1 MRHRGRTLLRALLAV
16 FAALIAFDVTP
27 ALAAEP
33 PATSKTVKSNGDG
46 TYTLSLSVTGKSQ
59 ASSSSSKADV
69 IVVLDTSGSMSERA
83 DDSRQSRLSVAK
95 SAVNSLAEQLLSNNT
110 TENPDSVRL
119 SLVTF
124 ADYATTRVTGTTSL
138 SSFQRQV
145 NRLTA
150 TGGTNWEDALATA
163 NAIQT
168 RDGVE
173 AYVIFVSD
181 GNPTFRNT
189 RGTKIWWQ
197 NRDEFEA
204 HSSDGHRYYGTGN
217 SDAYGLNY
225 DYAEV
230 QAVAIAGEG
239 KSFFAIG
246 AFGTV
251 SNMQD
256 LAAATGQTGNYYNA
270 ADSAAL
276 NAAFD
281 NIINTITNNLTYS
294 NVKVTDGITALTA
307 TSLGGGSADAF
318 AYTKTKNGVTSDWLD
333 APEATYDETN
343 KNVTWDLSSLGSLEH
358 GVTYTVSFKVWPSQE
373 AITEVAR
380 LQNAGTTTGLP
391 TYIVYDS
398 TAGTYG
404 IKTNTAANVSY
415 NQTSTT
421 TTNVLPTDAVPQA
434 DGTWTSPS
442 TGLTYT
448 QESSGLYVAT
458 KSDTGSV
465 ALADPDPMTVD
476 TPTITVSK
484 EWVDS
489 LDNAVNRPTG
499 DVSLGVLLDRKQFT
513 TVTLNSDNN
522 YRAQVHVPYGIE
534 VNGEVLTAGREVTFS
549 EPAIDSRY
557 ELSYEPFTPMMVDG
571 VPNYADDGSTT
582 VTATNTLKSQLEIA
596 KVVTSDGGVYPT
608 DASFDFDV
616 TVTTPDSSDV
626 SYAIGDTT
634 GTLTSGQTTT
644 LSLAAGQSILLENL
658 PVGTTYKVDEKSSP
672 AGWTFSSVA
681 TGGAGTI
688 SGDAVSGSVDQ
699 GNTKYSVTYTNKF
712 TPVESSP
719 TGDGD
724 ITINKTL
731 SPTEL
736 TAEQFSF
743 TLTALGDAPAPAST
757 TATNAADGSVSFGNI
772 TFSKVGTY
780 EYTLAETNAGADG
793 YTYDSATYTLVAT
806 VTANADTNALEVAWS
821 VKDST
826 SKAITFSNTYAA
838 TGTATISA
846 TKTLS
851 GRDMNANEFAFN
863 ITNAK
868 GNVVA
873 TAQNPAAGDGQA
885 ATLDFGTLNY
895 SIDQVKQDVE
905 SGVAQIGSAA
915 NTYVYRYTV
924 SEDTA
929 HLPTKVTPVQ
939 NAFEVTV
946 VVTDSG
952 DGTLRTQVKYPGDAT
967 SLAFQNVYDADDAR
981 LVISGSKML
990 ETNGFSGPGDI
1001 KDKFTFELKDASGK
1015 VIDTATNDA
1024 SGSVTFDE
1032 ITYTAPGE
1040 YTYTITESGTVDGVT
1055 NDTATK
1061 TVKVK
1066 VTDEGGYLVAETVDE
1081 NDNPVEGANFT
1092 FTNSYSATSTTAAIE
1107 VAKNLSV
1114 PSGLTGPGDIAGK
1127 YTFTLAAETA
1137 DAPMPESTTVTSVD
1151 GNGTPASFD
1160 DITFTKPGI
1169 YNYRIT
1175 ESGSVDGV
1183 TNDAEAATGKLVM
1196 VTVVDNGNGTM
1207 TATTS
1212 GTTIFTNTYGATPAT
1227 LGGDAA
1233 HRVTKKVEGH
1243 DASTGFT
1250 FVLAQSSTDANQ
1262 ASIAAGGSSVTTGA
1276 LADGAEQTLKFG
1288 DVTFSAPGTYNF
1300 TITEQGESGQG
1311 WTYDTT
1317 PRNVAVTVVDNGN
1330 GQLEVSSV
1338 TGNDPVVTNS
1348 YHADS
1353 VTLTVDTAIQVTK
1366 TVTGHD
1372 SSEAFEF
1379 TLTPDFD
1386 LTDSGVTVANN
1397 KATTSGTIADGG
1409 SQTVSFGDITF
1420 TKAGTY
1426 RFHANETQGTA
1437 SGWTYSTAQPDI
1449 VVVVTDNGEGQL
1461 VAAYGDN
1468 SNNPTFENTYA
1479 ASGTATVSATKTLTG
1494 RAMNA
1499 NEFTFNIRDANDNVV
1514 ATAKNPAANDGEA
1527 APLNFRALE
1536 YNSDQLAADVE
1547 NGLATANNDGTYTYR
1562 YTAAEDTAAL
1572 PGGVKAGAKS
1582 FTFTVTVSDNGDGTL
1597 AAIVNYPD
1605 GATELAFTNSYEAST
1620 TTATTLSATKILTGR
1635 DMTEGEFSFTVANI
1649 KGKLVATATNAA
1661 ATDGTA
1667 ASLAFTYGDGSA
1679 SGLTYTLDQV
1689 ESDIKA
1695 GIAEDGPA
1703 DPDKPGRTAIYR
1715 YNVYENTA
1723 NLPAG
1728 VSAVK
1733 DTFSINV
1740 LVVDNGDGT
1749 LSATVN
1755 YPGDGL
1761 AFENSYDATD
1771 AELYINGAKRLMVG
1785 DELAGPGYITGKYQF
1800 TITGGDGA
1808 PMPGET
1814 TVANQ
1819 AGGTVEFG
1827 PISYDKAGT
1836 YTYTITESGHV
1847 NGVTNDADATK
1858 TVTVKVTDEGGH
1870 LVAQKVDS
1878 DGVAVQGPDF
1888 IFTNTYGV
1896 EDKTLSG
1903 DDALRATKVLEGRD
1917 LKADEFT
1924 FSLKSGEADAPMPA
1938 SATTTNDADGNVVF
1952 GDINFKQAN
1961 VGKTYHYYIS
1971 EVAGDEAGVTYDT
1984 AVHEVTVEV
1993 VDNGDGT
2000 MSFNVTGNNPT
2011 FTNTYTTNEVTVDL
2025 TASKVLSGATLQDG
2039 QFEFEANVDGI
2050 SVDKHNDANGNVSFG
2065 SVTYTV
2071 DVLAGQPVQSD
2082 GSRAKP
2088 FSYTVKELVPSDAV
2102 NGVKDGVTYDQSEWT
2117 ITVTVKDD
2125 GQGNL
2130 TATKSAT
2137 KTNSDDTTVTKD
2149 EPVFNNT
2156 YTAKPVTLTGDTALT
2171 VTKRVTGFNSSE
2183 AYSFNLAL
2191 ASGDSAGVSYADSAM
2206 TSASIADGATETVS
2220 FGDVTFSKAGTYTFN
2235 VTEVQGSKDGW
2246 TYDKSTHTIAVNV
2259 VDNGKGQ
2266 LVATVTGN
2274 NPTFENSYEA
2284 AESDG
2289 VTITATKV
2297 LTGSPLMAGE
2307 FSFQLIDADG
2317 KVVRETTNAA
2327 DGSITFDPIT
2337 YTKPGTYTYNLKEVA
2352 GTNAGMAYD
2361 STVHTVTVVAT
2372 DDGTGQIHASVTSLA
2387 PTFNNSYKSG
2397 VDDPVML
2404 TAEKVLE
2411 GRRLEAGQ
2419 FSFHLFDENNQPVGE
2434 QVTND
2439 VSGSIQ
2445 FPALRYS
2452 QDDFNGI
2459 EPDETTGA
2467 RTKTVTY
2474 TAREVAG
2481 SAAGYTYSQNVAT
2494 YTLELVDSHDG
2505 KITATLKEAVNTT
2518 FTNNYEAQPVT
2529 AKSFSATKALEGRGL
2544 AEGEFEF
2551 QLTAAEGTPMPQ
2563 ATTATNAAD
2572 GTVAFSPITYHLGDL
2587 AGETSKTFTYT
2598 ISEVANGKAG
2608 VTYDQTKHTAS
2619 VTVTDNG
2626 DGTLSVSDP
2635 VYDDGSAT
2643 APTFTNTYKAAAVT
2657 TALPTVTKIVSGDKP
2672 DAYPTFTFALE
2683 ALNGSILPDSAG
2695 ENGVTTGI
2703 INGDGAVSLGSV
2715 TFDQAGTYSYKA
2727 YEVAGNAEGWTYD
2740 NTVYNVTYTVTD
2752 DGAGVLGTSTSISTS
2767 DGTAADAV
2775 TFENVYTAPAPEPEP
2790 EPEPTP
2796 APEPEPE
2803 PAKDPEPAKEEPK
2816 KPAIPNTGDA
2826 TQTALPVG
2834 LAVAAAAVLAAAV
2847 MVRRRG
2853 RRSK

>member
-16 FAALIAFDVTP
+16 FAALIAFGVTP

-168 RDGVE
+168 RDGAE

-251 SNMQD
+251 SNMQG
-256 LAAATGQTGNYYNA
+256 LAAASGQSGNYF
-270 ADSAAL
+270 SASNGTAL
-276 NAAFD
+276 NAAFN

-489 LDNAVNRPTG
+489 LDNAAVRPSG
-499 DVSLGVLLDRKQFT
+499 DISLGVLLDGKAFT
-513 TVTLNSDNN
+513 TVTLNADNG
-522 YRAQVHVPYGIE
+522 YKTQVHVPYGIE

-658 PVGTTYKVDEKSSP
+658 PVGTTYKVDEKTSP

-939 NAFEVTV
+939 NTFEVTV

-967 SLAFQNVYDADDAR
+967 SLAFQNVYDAD
-981 LVISGSKML
+981 
-990 ETNGFSGPGDI
+990 
-1001 KDKFTFELKDASGK
+1001 
-1015 VIDTATNDA
+1015 
-1024 SGSVTFDE
+1024 
-1032 ITYTAPGE
+1032 
-1040 YTYTITESGTVDGVT
+1040 
-1055 NDTATK
+1055 
-1061 TVKVK
+1061 
-1066 VTDEGGYLVAETVDE
+1066 
-1081 NDNPVEGANFT
+1081 
-1092 FTNSYSATSTTAAIE
+1092 
-1107 VAKNLSV
+1107 
-1114 PSGLTGPGDIAGK
+1114 
-1127 YTFTLAAETA
+1127 
-1137 DAPMPESTTVTSVD
+1137 
-1151 GNGTPASFD
+1151 
-1160 DITFTKPGI
+1160 
-1169 YNYRIT
+1169 
-1175 ESGSVDGV
+1175 
-1183 TNDAEAATGKLVM
+1183 
-1196 VTVVDNGNGTM
+1196 
-1207 TATTS
+1207 
-1212 GTTIFTNTYGATPAT
+1212 
-1227 LGGDAA
+1227 
-1233 HRVTKKVEGH
+1233 
-1243 DASTGFT
+1243 
-1250 FVLAQSSTDANQ
+1250 
-1262 ASIAAGGSSVTTGA
+1262 
-1276 LADGAEQTLKFG
+1276 
-1288 DVTFSAPGTYNF
+1288 
-1300 TITEQGESGQG
+1300 
-1311 WTYDTT
+1311 
-1317 PRNVAVTVVDNGN
+1317 
-1330 GQLEVSSV
+1330 
-1338 TGNDPVVTNS
+1338 
-1348 YHADS
+1348 
-1353 VTLTVDTAIQVTK
+1353 
-1366 TVTGHD
+1366 
-1372 SSEAFEF
+1372 
-1379 TLTPDFD
+1379 
-1386 LTDSGVTVANN
+1386 
-1397 KATTSGTIADGG
+1397 
-1409 SQTVSFGDITF
+1409 
-1420 TKAGTY
+1420 
-1426 RFHANETQGTA
+1426 
-1437 SGWTYSTAQPDI
+1437 
-1449 VVVVTDNGEGQL
+1449 
-1461 VAAYGDN
+1461 
-1468 SNNPTFENTYA
+1468 
-1479 ASGTATVSATKTLTG
+1479 
-1494 RAMNA
+1494 
-1499 NEFTFNIRDANDNVV
+1499 
-1514 ATAKNPAANDGEA
+1514 
-1527 APLNFRALE
+1527 
-1536 YNSDQLAADVE
+1536 
-1547 NGLATANNDGTYTYR
+1547 
-1562 YTAAEDTAAL
+1562 
-1572 PGGVKAGAKS
+1572 
-1582 FTFTVTVSDNGDGTL
+1582 
-1597 AAIVNYPD
+1597 
-1605 GATELAFTNSYEAST
+1605 
-1620 TTATTLSATKILTGR
+1620 
-1635 DMTEGEFSFTVANI
+1635 
-1649 KGKLVATATNAA
+1649 
-1661 ATDGTA
+1661 
-1667 ASLAFTYGDGSA
+1667 
-1679 SGLTYTLDQV
+1679 
-1689 ESDIKA
+1689 
-1695 GIAEDGPA
+1695 
-1703 DPDKPGRTAIYR
+1703 
-1715 YNVYENTA
+1715 
-1723 NLPAG
+1723 
-1728 VSAVK
+1728 
-1733 DTFSINV
+1733 
-1740 LVVDNGDGT
+1740 
-1749 LSATVN
+1749 
-1755 YPGDGL
+1755 
-1761 AFENSYDATD
+1761 D

-2683 ALNGSILPDSAG
+2683 ALNGSILPDSSG

>member
-1 MRHRGRTLLRALLAV
+1 M
-16 FAALIAFDVTP
+16 
-27 ALAAEP
+27 
-33 PATSKTVKSNGDG
+33 
-46 TYTLSLSVTGKSQ
+46 
-59 ASSSSSKADV
+59 
-69 IVVLDTSGSMSERA
+69 
-83 DDSRQSRLSVAK
+83 
-95 SAVNSLAEQLLSNNT
+95 
-110 TENPDSVRL
+110 
-119 SLVTF
+119 
-124 ADYATTRVTGTTSL
+124 
-138 SSFQRQV
+138 
-145 NRLTA
+145 
-150 TGGTNWEDALATA
+150 
-163 NAIQT
+163 
-168 RDGVE
+168 
-173 AYVIFVSD
+173 
-181 GNPTFRNT
+181 
-189 RGTKIWWQ
+189 
-197 NRDEFEA
+197 
-204 HSSDGHRYYGTGN
+204 
-217 SDAYGLNY
+217 
-225 DYAEV
+225 
-230 QAVAIAGEG
+230 
-239 KSFFAIG
+239 
-246 AFGTV
+246 
-251 SNMQD
+251 
-256 LAAATGQTGNYYNA
+256 
-270 ADSAAL
+270 
-276 NAAFD
+276 
-281 NIINTITNNLTYS
+281 
-294 NVKVTDGITALTA
+294 
-307 TSLGGGSADAF
+307 
-318 AYTKTKNGVTSDWLD
+318 TSDWLD

-489 LDNAVNRPTG
+489 LDNAAVRPSG
-499 DVSLGVLLDRKQFT
+499 DISLGVLLDGKAFT
-513 TVTLNSDNN
+513 TVTLNADNG
-522 YRAQVHVPYGIE
+522 YKTQVHVPYGIE

-939 NAFEVTV
+939 NTFEVTV

-1040 YTYTITESGTVDGVT
+1040 YTYTITESGTVD
-1055 NDTATK
+1055 
-1061 TVKVK
+1061 
-1066 VTDEGGYLVAETVDE
+1066 
-1081 NDNPVEGANFT
+1081 
-1092 FTNSYSATSTTAAIE
+1092 
-1107 VAKNLSV
+1107 
-1114 PSGLTGPGDIAGK
+1114 
-1127 YTFTLAAETA
+1127 
-1137 DAPMPESTTVTSVD
+1137 
-1151 GNGTPASFD
+1151 
-1160 DITFTKPGI
+1160 
-1169 YNYRIT
+1169 
-1175 ESGSVDGV
+1175 
-1183 TNDAEAATGKLVM
+1183 
-1196 VTVVDNGNGTM
+1196 
-1207 TATTS
+1207 
-1212 GTTIFTNTYGATPAT
+1212 
-1227 LGGDAA
+1227 
-1233 HRVTKKVEGH
+1233 
-1243 DASTGFT
+1243 
-1250 FVLAQSSTDANQ
+1250 
-1262 ASIAAGGSSVTTGA
+1262 
-1276 LADGAEQTLKFG
+1276 
-1288 DVTFSAPGTYNF
+1288 
-1300 TITEQGESGQG
+1300 
-1311 WTYDTT
+1311 
-1317 PRNVAVTVVDNGN
+1317 
-1330 GQLEVSSV
+1330 
-1338 TGNDPVVTNS
+1338 
-1348 YHADS
+1348 
-1353 VTLTVDTAIQVTK
+1353 
-1366 TVTGHD
+1366 
-1372 SSEAFEF
+1372 
-1379 TLTPDFD
+1379 
-1386 LTDSGVTVANN
+1386 
-1397 KATTSGTIADGG
+1397 
-1409 SQTVSFGDITF
+1409 
-1420 TKAGTY
+1420 
-1426 RFHANETQGTA
+1426 
-1437 SGWTYSTAQPDI
+1437 
-1449 VVVVTDNGEGQL
+1449 
-1461 VAAYGDN
+1461 
-1468 SNNPTFENTYA
+1468 
-1479 ASGTATVSATKTLTG
+1479 
-1494 RAMNA
+1494 
-1499 NEFTFNIRDANDNVV
+1499 
-1514 ATAKNPAANDGEA
+1514 
-1527 APLNFRALE
+1527 
-1536 YNSDQLAADVE
+1536 
-1547 NGLATANNDGTYTYR
+1547 
-1562 YTAAEDTAAL
+1562 
-1572 PGGVKAGAKS
+1572 
-1582 FTFTVTVSDNGDGTL
+1582 
-1597 AAIVNYPD
+1597 
-1605 GATELAFTNSYEAST
+1605 
-1620 TTATTLSATKILTGR
+1620 
-1635 DMTEGEFSFTVANI
+1635 
-1649 KGKLVATATNAA
+1649 
-1661 ATDGTA
+1661 
-1667 ASLAFTYGDGSA
+1667 
-1679 SGLTYTLDQV
+1679 
-1689 ESDIKA
+1689 
-1695 GIAEDGPA
+1695 
-1703 DPDKPGRTAIYR
+1703 
-1715 YNVYENTA
+1715 
-1723 NLPAG
+1723 
-1728 VSAVK
+1728 
-1733 DTFSINV
+1733 
-1740 LVVDNGDGT
+1740 
-1749 LSATVN
+1749 
-1755 YPGDGL
+1755 
-1761 AFENSYDATD
+1761 
-1771 AELYINGAKRLMVG
+1771 
-1785 DELAGPGYITGKYQF
+1785 
-1800 TITGGDGA
+1800 
-1808 PMPGET
+1808 
-1814 TVANQ
+1814 
-1819 AGGTVEFG
+1819 
-1827 PISYDKAGT
+1827 
-1836 YTYTITESGHV
+1836 
-1847 NGVTNDADATK
+1847 GVTNDADATK

>member
-1 MRHRGRTLLRALLAV
+1 M
-16 FAALIAFDVTP
+16 
-27 ALAAEP
+27 
-33 PATSKTVKSNGDG
+33 
-46 TYTLSLSVTGKSQ
+46 
-59 ASSSSSKADV
+59 
-69 IVVLDTSGSMSERA
+69 
-83 DDSRQSRLSVAK
+83 
-95 SAVNSLAEQLLSNNT
+95 
-110 TENPDSVRL
+110 
-119 SLVTF
+119 
-124 ADYATTRVTGTTSL
+124 
-138 SSFQRQV
+138 
-145 NRLTA
+145 
-150 TGGTNWEDALATA
+150 
-163 NAIQT
+163 
-168 RDGVE
+168 
-173 AYVIFVSD
+173 
-181 GNPTFRNT
+181 
-189 RGTKIWWQ
+189 
-197 NRDEFEA
+197 
-204 HSSDGHRYYGTGN
+204 
-217 SDAYGLNY
+217 
-225 DYAEV
+225 
-230 QAVAIAGEG
+230 
-239 KSFFAIG
+239 
-246 AFGTV
+246 
-251 SNMQD
+251 
-256 LAAATGQTGNYYNA
+256 
-270 ADSAAL
+270 
-276 NAAFD
+276 
-281 NIINTITNNLTYS
+281 
-294 NVKVTDGITALTA
+294 
-307 TSLGGGSADAF
+307 
-318 AYTKTKNGVTSDWLD
+318 TSDWLD

-489 LDNAVNRPTG
+489 LDNAAVRPSG
-499 DVSLGVLLDRKQFT
+499 DISLGVLLDGKAFT
-513 TVTLNSDNN
+513 TVTLNADNG
-522 YRAQVHVPYGIE
+522 YKTQVHVPYGIE

-658 PVGTTYKVDEKSSP
+658 PVGTTYKVDEKTSP

-939 NAFEVTV
+939 NTFEVTV

-1066 VTDEGGYLVAETVDE
+1066 VTDEGGYLVA
-1081 NDNPVEGANFT
+1081 
-1092 FTNSYSATSTTAAIE
+1092 
-1107 VAKNLSV
+1107 
-1114 PSGLTGPGDIAGK
+1114 
-1127 YTFTLAAETA
+1127 
-1137 DAPMPESTTVTSVD
+1137 
-1151 GNGTPASFD
+1151 
-1160 DITFTKPGI
+1160 
-1169 YNYRIT
+1169 
-1175 ESGSVDGV
+1175 
-1183 TNDAEAATGKLVM
+1183 
-1196 VTVVDNGNGTM
+1196 
-1207 TATTS
+1207 
-1212 GTTIFTNTYGATPAT
+1212 
-1227 LGGDAA
+1227 
-1233 HRVTKKVEGH
+1233 
-1243 DASTGFT
+1243 
-1250 FVLAQSSTDANQ
+1250 
-1262 ASIAAGGSSVTTGA
+1262 
-1276 LADGAEQTLKFG
+1276 
-1288 DVTFSAPGTYNF
+1288 
-1300 TITEQGESGQG
+1300 
-1311 WTYDTT
+1311 
-1317 PRNVAVTVVDNGN
+1317 
-1330 GQLEVSSV
+1330 
-1338 TGNDPVVTNS
+1338 
-1348 YHADS
+1348 
-1353 VTLTVDTAIQVTK
+1353 
-1366 TVTGHD
+1366 
-1372 SSEAFEF
+1372 
-1379 TLTPDFD
+1379 
-1386 LTDSGVTVANN
+1386 
-1397 KATTSGTIADGG
+1397 
-1409 SQTVSFGDITF
+1409 
-1420 TKAGTY
+1420 
-1426 RFHANETQGTA
+1426 
-1437 SGWTYSTAQPDI
+1437 
-1449 VVVVTDNGEGQL
+1449 
-1461 VAAYGDN
+1461 
-1468 SNNPTFENTYA
+1468 
-1479 ASGTATVSATKTLTG
+1479 
-1494 RAMNA
+1494 
-1499 NEFTFNIRDANDNVV
+1499 
-1514 ATAKNPAANDGEA
+1514 
-1527 APLNFRALE
+1527 
-1536 YNSDQLAADVE
+1536 
-1547 NGLATANNDGTYTYR
+1547 
-1562 YTAAEDTAAL
+1562 
-1572 PGGVKAGAKS
+1572 
-1582 FTFTVTVSDNGDGTL
+1582 
-1597 AAIVNYPD
+1597 
-1605 GATELAFTNSYEAST
+1605 
-1620 TTATTLSATKILTGR
+1620 
-1635 DMTEGEFSFTVANI
+1635 
-1649 KGKLVATATNAA
+1649 
-1661 ATDGTA
+1661 
-1667 ASLAFTYGDGSA
+1667 
-1679 SGLTYTLDQV
+1679 
-1689 ESDIKA
+1689 
-1695 GIAEDGPA
+1695 
-1703 DPDKPGRTAIYR
+1703 
-1715 YNVYENTA
+1715 
-1723 NLPAG
+1723 
-1728 VSAVK
+1728 
-1733 DTFSINV
+1733 
-1740 LVVDNGDGT
+1740 
-1749 LSATVN
+1749 
-1755 YPGDGL
+1755 
-1761 AFENSYDATD
+1761 
-1771 AELYINGAKRLMVG
+1771 
-1785 DELAGPGYITGKYQF
+1785 
-1800 TITGGDGA
+1800 
-1808 PMPGET
+1808 
-1814 TVANQ
+1814 
-1819 AGGTVEFG
+1819 
-1827 PISYDKAGT
+1827 
-1836 YTYTITESGHV
+1836 
-1847 NGVTNDADATK
+1847 
-1858 TVTVKVTDEGGH
+1858 
-1870 LVAQKVDS
+1870 QKVDS

-1993 VDNGDGT
+1993 VDNGNGT

>member
-16 FAALIAFDVTP
+16 FAALIAFGVTP

-33 PATSKTVKSNGDG
+33 PATSKIVTSNGDG

-95 SAVNSLAEQLLSNNT
+95 SAVKSLADELLSNNT

-124 ADYATTRVTGTTSL
+124 ANYATTSITSTSSL
-138 SSFQRQV
+138 SAFQNQV
-145 NRLTA
+145 NRLSA

-168 RDGVE
+168 RDGAEV
-173 AYVIFVSD
+173 YVIFVSD
-181 GNPTFRNT
+181 GDPTFRNT
-189 RGTKIWWQ
+189 HGGYFWQ
-197 NRDEFEA
+197 NSGEFER
-204 HSSDGHRYYGTGN
+204 HFSDGHRYYGTGN

-225 DYAEV
+225 DYAQNQV
-230 QAVAIAGEG
+230 IAIAGEG

-251 SNMQD
+251 SNMQK

-270 ADSAAL
+270 ADSTAL

-307 TSLGGGSADAF
+307 TSLEGSADAF
-318 AYTKTKNGVTSDWLD
+318 TYTKTKNGETSDWLD

-391 TYIVYDS
+391 TDIVYDS

-404 IKTNTAANVSY
+404 IMTNTAANVSY
-415 NQTSTT
+415 EQTSTT
-421 TTNVLPTDAVPQA
+421 TTNALPTDAVLQA

-448 QESSGLYVAT
+448 KESSGLYVAT
-458 KSDTGSV
+458 KSDTDSV
-465 ALADPDPMTVD
+465 PLADPDPMTVD

-489 LDNAVNRPTG
+489 LDSNARPTG
-499 DVSLGVLLDRKQFT
+499 DISLDVLLDGEQFT
-513 TVTLNSDNN
+513 TVTLNADNG
-522 YRAQVHVPYGIE
+522 YKTKVHVPYGIE
-534 VNGEVLTAGREVTFS
+534 ANGEVLTAGRKVTFS
-549 EPAIDSRY
+549 EPAIDSHY
-557 ELSYEPFTPMMVDG
+557 ELSYKPFTPMMVDG
-571 VPNYADDGSTT
+571 MPNYADDGSTT
-582 VTATNTLKSQLEIA
+582 VTATNTLKSQVEIA
-596 KVVTSDGGVYPT
+596 KVATSDDGMYPT

-616 TVTTPDSSDV
+616 TVTTPDGSGV
-626 SYAIGDTT
+626 SYAIGDTK

-658 PVGTTYKVDEKSSP
+658 PVGTTYTVDEKSSP

-699 GNTKYSVTYTNKF
+699 GNTSYSVTYTNKF

-719 TGDGD
+719 TGDGG
-724 ITINKTL
+724 ITIHKTL
-731 SPTEL
+731 SPIEL
-736 TAEQFSF
+736 TAGQFSF

-780 EYTLAETNAGADG
+780 EYTLAETNAGAAG
-793 YTYDSATYTLVAT
+793 YTYDAHTYTLVAT
-806 VTANADTNALEVAWS
+806 VTDNADTNALEVAWS

-851 GRDMNANEFAFN
+851 GRDMTVGEFRFTV
-863 ITNAK
+863 TNAL
-868 GNVVA
+868 GATVA
-873 TAQNPAAGDGQA
+873 TATNPAAGDGQA

-924 SEDTA
+924 SENTA
-929 HLPTKVTPVQ
+929 GLPNKVTPVQ
-939 NAFEVTV
+939 NTFEVTV
-946 VVTDSG
+946 VVTDNG
-952 DGTLRTQVKYPGDAT
+952 KGTLTTQVEYPGDAT
-967 SLAFQNVYDADDAR
+967 GLSFQNVYDADDAR
-981 LVISGSKML
+981 LAISGSKVL

-1001 KDKFTFELKDASGK
+1001 KDKFTFELKDSSGD

-1061 TVKVK
+1061 TVTVK

-1081 NDNPVEGANFT
+1081 NGNSVEGADFT
-1092 FTNSYSATSTTAAIE
+1092 FTNVYDASPVTATID

-1114 PSGLTGPGDIAGK
+1114 PSGLTGPGDIADK

-1137 DAPMPESTTVTSVD
+1137 DAPMPESTTVTNVD
-1151 GNGTPASFD
+1151 GNCTPASFD

-1212 GTTIFTNTYGATPAT
+1212 GTTIFTNTYDATPAT

-1233 HRVTKKVEGH
+1233 LRVTKKVEGH

-1262 ASIAAGGSSVTTGA
+1262 ASIAAGGSSVTTSA

-1300 TITEQGESGQG
+1300 TITEQGESGSG
-1311 WTYDTT
+1311 WTYDTA
-1317 PRNVAVTVVDNGN
+1317 PRNVAVTVVDNGK

-1353 VTLTVDTAIQVTK
+1353 VTLTGDTAIQVTK
-1366 TVTGHD
+1366 KVTGH
-1372 SSEAFEF
+1372 SASESFKF

-1386 LTDSGVTVANN
+1386 LTDSGVTIAND

-1409 SQTVSFGDITF
+1409 FQTVSFGDVTF

-1426 RFHANETQGTA
+1426 TFGVTETQGTA
-1437 SGWTYSTAQPDI
+1437 GGWTYSSLDAQI

-1461 VAAYGDN
+1461 VAAYADN
-1468 SNNPTFENTYA
+1468 SNNPTFENHYTA
-1479 ASGTATVSATKTLTG
+1479 TGTATISASKTLTG

-1499 NEFTFNIRDANDNVV
+1499 DEFTFNIKDAKGNVV

-1527 APLNFRALE
+1527 APLNFHAFE
-1536 YNSDQLAADVE
+1536 YNSDQLAADAA
-1547 NGLATANNDGTYTYR
+1547 NGLATANADGTYTYT
-1562 YTAAEDTAAL
+1562 YTATEDTSAL
-1572 PGGVKAGAKS
+1572 PRGVTAGAKS
-1582 FTFTVTVSDNGDGTL
+1582 FTFAVTVSDNGDGTL
-1597 AAIVNYPD
+1597 ATTVNYPD

-1620 TTATTLSATKILTGR
+1620 TTATALSATKTLTGR
-1635 DMTEGEFSFTVANI
+1635 DMTADEFSFTV
-1649 KGKLVATATNAA
+1649 TNAKGTTVARA
-1661 ATDGTA
+1661 ANTAANAGTA
-1667 ASLAFTYGDGSA
+1667 AGLTFTYGDGTA
-1679 SGLTYTLDQV
+1679 EGFTYTLSQ
-1689 ESDIKA
+1689 IKQDVA
-1695 GIAEDGPA
+1695 NGIAENGSA
-1703 DPDKPGRTAIYR
+1703 ANTYVYR
-1715 YNVYENTA
+1715 YNVGENTSS
-1723 NLPAG
+1723 LPAG
-1728 VSAVK
+1728 VSAVR
-1733 DTFSINV
+1733 DNFSID
-1740 LVVDNGDGT
+1740 VVVTDNGDGT
-1749 LSATVN
+1749 LATQVN
-1755 YPGDGL
+1755 YPTGGL
-1761 AFENSYDATD
+1761 AFENTYNAAD
-1771 AELYINGAKRLMVG
+1771 AELNITGQKTLSVPEG
-1785 DELAGPGYITGKYQF
+1785 LEGPGDIAGKFNF
-1800 TITGGDGA
+1800 TIAATDGT
-1808 PMPGET
+1808 PLPTTT
-1814 TVANQ
+1814 TVTNQ

-1827 PISYDKAGT
+1827 PITYDAAGT
-1836 YTYTITESGHV
+1836 YTYTITESGTV
-1847 NGVTNDADATK
+1847 AGVTNDASTK
-1858 TVTVKVTDEGGH
+1858 TVTVQVTDDGQGH
-1870 LVAQKVDS
+1870 LVAKKVDS
-1878 DGVAVQGPDF
+1878 EGAVVQGPDF
-1888 IFTNTYGV
+1888 TFTNTYSAQQT
-1896 EDKTLSG
+1896 TLTG
-1903 DDALRATKVLEGRD
+1903 DTALRATKVLEGRG
-1917 LKADEFT
+1917 LKAGEFT
-1924 FSLKSGEADAPMPA
+1924 FTLTAEETDAPMPEV
-1938 SATTTNDADGNVVF
+1938 TTVTNDANGNVVF

-1961 VGKTYHYYIS
+1961 VGKTYNYYIS

-2065 SVTYTV
+2065 SVTYAV

-2082 GSRAKP
+2082 GSRTKT

-2117 ITVTVKDD
+2117 IMVTVKDD

-2137 KTNSDDTTVTKD
+2137 KTNSDGTTVTKD
-2149 EPVFNNT
+2149 VPVFNNT
-2156 YTAKPVTLTGDTALT
+2156 YTAKPVILTGDTALT

-2191 ASGDSAGVSYADSAM
+2191 ASGDSAGVSYADSATTAT
-2206 TSASIADGATETVS
+2206 TSASIADGATQAVS

-2235 VTEVQGSKDGW
+2235 VTEAQGSKDGW
-2246 TYDKSTHTIAVNV
+2246 TYDKSTHAITVNV

-2266 LVATVTGN
+2266 LVATVAGN

-2297 LTGSPLMAGE
+2297 LTGAKLMAGE
-2307 FSFQLIDADG
+2307 FSFQLIDTDG
-2317 KVVRETTNAA
+2317 TVVRQATNAA

-2352 GTNAGMAYD
+2352 GTNAGMTYD
-2361 STVHTVTVVAT
+2361 PTVHTVTVVAT

-2419 FSFHLFDENNQPVGE
+2419 FSFQLFDENDQPVGE

-2439 VSGSIQ
+2439 ASGSIQ
-2445 FPALRYS
+2445 FPELRYS
-2452 QDDFNGI
+2452 QDDFDGI

-2494 YTLELVDSHDG
+2494 YKLTLVDSHDG
-2505 KITATLKEAVNTT
+2505 KITATLTDAVNTT

-2529 AKSFSATKALEGRGL
+2529 AKSFSATKVLEGRGL

-2551 QLTAAEGTPMPQ
+2551 ELSAAEGTPMPQ
-2563 ATTATNAAD
+2563 TTTATNAAD
-2572 GTVAFSPITYHLGDL
+2572 GTVTFSPITYHLGDL

-2608 VTYDQTKHTAS
+2608 VTYDQIKHTVS
-2619 VTVTDNG
+2619 VMVTDNG
-2626 DGTLSVSDP
+2626 DGMLRVSDP

-2683 ALNGSILPDSAG
+2683 ALNGSVLPDSAG

-2703 INGDGAVSLGSV
+2703 INGDGTVSLGSV
-2715 TFDQAGTYSYKA
+2715 TFDQVGSYSYKA

-2752 DGAGVLGTSTSISTS
+2752 DGAGVLGTSTSITTS
-2767 DGTAADAV
+2767 DGTAANAV

-2796 APEPEPE
+2796 EPE
-2803 PAKDPEPAKEEPK
+2803 PAPEPAPAKEEPK
-2816 KPAIPNTGDA
+2816 KPTIPNTGDA

-2847 MVRRRG
+2847 VVRRRG

>member
-1 MRHRGRTLLRALLAV
+1 MRHRGKTLLRALLAV
-16 FAALIAFDVTP
+16 FAALIAFGVTP

-33 PATSKTVKSNGDG
+33 PATSKIVTSNDDG

-69 IVVLDTSGSMSERA
+69 IVALDTSGSMSYSA
-83 DDSRQSRLSVAK
+83 TGGTRLSVAK
-95 SAVNSLAEQLLSNNT
+95 SAVNSLAEELLSNNT
-110 TENPDSVRL
+110 TENPDAVQL

-124 ADYATTRVTGTTSL
+124 SNYATTRVTNTSSL
-138 SSFQRQV
+138 STFQNQV

-168 RDGVE
+168 RDGADV
-173 AYVIFVSD
+173 YIIFVSD
-181 GNPTFRNT
+181 GDPTFRKT
-189 RGTKIWWQ
+189 RGTQTWGQ
-197 NRDEFEA
+197 DRDEFER
-204 HSSDGHRYYGTGN
+204 HYSNGHTYYGTGN
-217 SDAYGLNY
+217 SDAYDLNY
-225 DYAEV
+225 DYARD

-270 ADSAAL
+270 ADSTAL

-307 TSLGGGSADAF
+307 TSLEGSADAF
-318 AYTKTKNGVTSDWLD
+318 TYTKTKDGETSDWLD
-333 APEATYDETN
+333 APAATYDETN

-391 TYIVYDS
+391 TDIVYDS

-404 IKTNTAANVSY
+404 IKTNTTANVSY

-534 VNGEVLTAGREVTFS
+534 ANGEVLTAGREVTFS
-549 EPAIDSRY
+549 EPTIDSRY
-557 ELSYEPFTPMMVDG
+557 ELSYESFTPMMVDG

-582 VTATNTLKSQLEIA
+582 ITATNTLKSQVEIA
-596 KVVTSDGGVYPT
+596 KVATSDDGTYPT

-616 TVTTPDSSDV
+616 TVTTPDSSGV
-626 SYAIGDTT
+626 SYAIGDTK

-644 LSLAAGQSILLENL
+644 LSLAAGQSILFENL
-658 PVGTTYKVDEKSSP
+658 PVGTTYTVDEKSSP
-672 AGWTFSSVA
+672 AGWIFSSVA
-681 TGGAGTI
+681 TGGAGTT
-688 SGDAVSGSVDQ
+688 SGDTVSGSVDQ

-719 TGDGD
+719 TGDGG

-731 SPTEL
+731 NPTDL
-736 TAEQFSF
+736 TAGQFSF

-939 NAFEVTV
+939 NTFEVTV

-1061 TVKVK
+1061 TVK
-1066 VTDEGGYLVAETVDE
+1066 
-1081 NDNPVEGANFT
+1081 
-1092 FTNSYSATSTTAAIE
+1092 
-1107 VAKNLSV
+1107 
-1114 PSGLTGPGDIAGK
+1114 
-1127 YTFTLAAETA
+1127 
-1137 DAPMPESTTVTSVD
+1137 
-1151 GNGTPASFD
+1151 
-1160 DITFTKPGI
+1160 
-1169 YNYRIT
+1169 
-1175 ESGSVDGV
+1175 
-1183 TNDAEAATGKLVM
+1183 
-1196 VTVVDNGNGTM
+1196 
-1207 TATTS
+1207 
-1212 GTTIFTNTYGATPAT
+1212 
-1227 LGGDAA
+1227 
-1233 HRVTKKVEGH
+1233 
-1243 DASTGFT
+1243 
-1250 FVLAQSSTDANQ
+1250 
-1262 ASIAAGGSSVTTGA
+1262 
-1276 LADGAEQTLKFG
+1276 
-1288 DVTFSAPGTYNF
+1288 
-1300 TITEQGESGQG
+1300 
-1311 WTYDTT
+1311 
-1317 PRNVAVTVVDNGN
+1317 
-1330 GQLEVSSV
+1330 
-1338 TGNDPVVTNS
+1338 
-1348 YHADS
+1348 
-1353 VTLTVDTAIQVTK
+1353 
-1366 TVTGHD
+1366 
-1372 SSEAFEF
+1372 
-1379 TLTPDFD
+1379 
-1386 LTDSGVTVANN
+1386 
-1397 KATTSGTIADGG
+1397 
-1409 SQTVSFGDITF
+1409 
-1420 TKAGTY
+1420 
-1426 RFHANETQGTA
+1426 
-1437 SGWTYSTAQPDI
+1437 
-1449 VVVVTDNGEGQL
+1449 
-1461 VAAYGDN
+1461 
-1468 SNNPTFENTYA
+1468 
-1479 ASGTATVSATKTLTG
+1479 
-1494 RAMNA
+1494 
-1499 NEFTFNIRDANDNVV
+1499 
-1514 ATAKNPAANDGEA
+1514 
-1527 APLNFRALE
+1527 
-1536 YNSDQLAADVE
+1536 
-1547 NGLATANNDGTYTYR
+1547 
-1562 YTAAEDTAAL
+1562 
-1572 PGGVKAGAKS
+1572 
-1582 FTFTVTVSDNGDGTL
+1582 
-1597 AAIVNYPD
+1597 
-1605 GATELAFTNSYEAST
+1605 
-1620 TTATTLSATKILTGR
+1620 
-1635 DMTEGEFSFTVANI
+1635 
-1649 KGKLVATATNAA
+1649 
-1661 ATDGTA
+1661 
-1667 ASLAFTYGDGSA
+1667 
-1679 SGLTYTLDQV
+1679 
-1689 ESDIKA
+1689 
-1695 GIAEDGPA
+1695 
-1703 DPDKPGRTAIYR
+1703 
-1715 YNVYENTA
+1715 
-1723 NLPAG
+1723 
-1728 VSAVK
+1728 
-1733 DTFSINV
+1733 
-1740 LVVDNGDGT
+1740 
-1749 LSATVN
+1749 
-1755 YPGDGL
+1755 
-1761 AFENSYDATD
+1761 
-1771 AELYINGAKRLMVG
+1771 
-1785 DELAGPGYITGKYQF
+1785 
-1800 TITGGDGA
+1800 
-1808 PMPGET
+1808 
-1814 TVANQ
+1814 
-1819 AGGTVEFG
+1819 
-1827 PISYDKAGT
+1827 
-1836 YTYTITESGHV
+1836 
-1847 NGVTNDADATK
+1847 
-1858 TVTVKVTDEGGH
+1858 VKVTDEGGH

>member
-16 FAALIAFDVTP
+16 FAALIAFGVTP

-168 RDGVE
+168 RDGAE

-251 SNMQD
+251 SNMQG
-256 LAAATGQTGNYYNA
+256 LAAASGQSGNYF
-270 ADSAAL
+270 SASNGTAL
-276 NAAFD
+276 NAAFN

-489 LDNAVNRPTG
+489 LDNAAVRPSG
-499 DVSLGVLLDRKQFT
+499 DISLGVLLDGKAFT
-513 TVTLNSDNN
+513 TVTLNADNG
-522 YRAQVHVPYGIE
+522 YKTQVHVPYGIE

-658 PVGTTYKVDEKSSP
+658 PVGTTYKVDEKTSP

-939 NAFEVTV
+939 NTFEVTV

-1066 VTDEGGYLVAETVDE
+1066 VTDEGGYLVA
-1081 NDNPVEGANFT
+1081 
-1092 FTNSYSATSTTAAIE
+1092 
-1107 VAKNLSV
+1107 
-1114 PSGLTGPGDIAGK
+1114 
-1127 YTFTLAAETA
+1127 
-1137 DAPMPESTTVTSVD
+1137 
-1151 GNGTPASFD
+1151 
-1160 DITFTKPGI
+1160 
-1169 YNYRIT
+1169 
-1175 ESGSVDGV
+1175 
-1183 TNDAEAATGKLVM
+1183 
-1196 VTVVDNGNGTM
+1196 
-1207 TATTS
+1207 
-1212 GTTIFTNTYGATPAT
+1212 
-1227 LGGDAA
+1227 
-1233 HRVTKKVEGH
+1233 
-1243 DASTGFT
+1243 
-1250 FVLAQSSTDANQ
+1250 
-1262 ASIAAGGSSVTTGA
+1262 
-1276 LADGAEQTLKFG
+1276 
-1288 DVTFSAPGTYNF
+1288 
-1300 TITEQGESGQG
+1300 
-1311 WTYDTT
+1311 
-1317 PRNVAVTVVDNGN
+1317 
-1330 GQLEVSSV
+1330 
-1338 TGNDPVVTNS
+1338 
-1348 YHADS
+1348 
-1353 VTLTVDTAIQVTK
+1353 
-1366 TVTGHD
+1366 
-1372 SSEAFEF
+1372 
-1379 TLTPDFD
+1379 
-1386 LTDSGVTVANN
+1386 
-1397 KATTSGTIADGG
+1397 
-1409 SQTVSFGDITF
+1409 
-1420 TKAGTY
+1420 
-1426 RFHANETQGTA
+1426 
-1437 SGWTYSTAQPDI
+1437 
-1449 VVVVTDNGEGQL
+1449 
-1461 VAAYGDN
+1461 
-1468 SNNPTFENTYA
+1468 
-1479 ASGTATVSATKTLTG
+1479 
-1494 RAMNA
+1494 
-1499 NEFTFNIRDANDNVV
+1499 
-1514 ATAKNPAANDGEA
+1514 
-1527 APLNFRALE
+1527 
-1536 YNSDQLAADVE
+1536 
-1547 NGLATANNDGTYTYR
+1547 
-1562 YTAAEDTAAL
+1562 
-1572 PGGVKAGAKS
+1572 
-1582 FTFTVTVSDNGDGTL
+1582 
-1597 AAIVNYPD
+1597 
-1605 GATELAFTNSYEAST
+1605 
-1620 TTATTLSATKILTGR
+1620 
-1635 DMTEGEFSFTVANI
+1635 
-1649 KGKLVATATNAA
+1649 
-1661 ATDGTA
+1661 
-1667 ASLAFTYGDGSA
+1667 
-1679 SGLTYTLDQV
+1679 
-1689 ESDIKA
+1689 
-1695 GIAEDGPA
+1695 
-1703 DPDKPGRTAIYR
+1703 
-1715 YNVYENTA
+1715 
-1723 NLPAG
+1723 
-1728 VSAVK
+1728 
-1733 DTFSINV
+1733 
-1740 LVVDNGDGT
+1740 
-1749 LSATVN
+1749 
-1755 YPGDGL
+1755 
-1761 AFENSYDATD
+1761 
-1771 AELYINGAKRLMVG
+1771 
-1785 DELAGPGYITGKYQF
+1785 
-1800 TITGGDGA
+1800 
-1808 PMPGET
+1808 
-1814 TVANQ
+1814 
-1819 AGGTVEFG
+1819 
-1827 PISYDKAGT
+1827 
-1836 YTYTITESGHV
+1836 
-1847 NGVTNDADATK
+1847 
-1858 TVTVKVTDEGGH
+1858 
-1870 LVAQKVDS
+1870 QKVDS

-1993 VDNGDGT
+1993 VDNGNGT

>member
-16 FAALIAFDVTP
+16 FAALIAFGVTP

-33 PATSKTVKSNGDG
+33 PATSKIVTSNDDG

-69 IVVLDTSGSMSERA
+69 IVVLDTSGSMSEWA
-83 DDSRQSRLSVAK
+83 DDSWQSRLSVAK
-95 SAVNSLAEQLLSNNT
+95 SAVNSLAKELLSNNT

-124 ADYATTRVTGTTSL
+124 ANYATTPITSTSSL
-138 SSFQRQV
+138 SAFQNQV
-145 NRLTA
+145 NRLKA
-150 TGGTNWEDALATA
+150 SGGTNWEDALKTA

-168 RDGVE
+168 RDGADV
-173 AYVIFVSD
+173 YIIFVSD
-181 GNPTFRNT
+181 GDPTFRNT
-189 RGTKIWWQ
+189 QGTKSWWQ
-197 NRDEFEA
+197 DRDEFKA
-204 HSSDGHRYYGTGN
+204 HSSDGHTYYGTGN

-230 QAVAIAGEG
+230 QAVAIAVEG

-270 ADSAAL
+270 ADSTAL

-307 TSLGGGSADAF
+307 TSLEGSADAF
-318 AYTKTKNGVTSDWLD
+318 AYTTTKNGVTSDWLD

-391 TYIVYDS
+391 TDIVYDS

-404 IKTNTAANVSY
+404 IKTNTTANVSY
-415 NQTSTT
+415 EQTSTT

-489 LDNAVNRPTG
+489 LDNAAVRPSG
-499 DVSLGVLLDRKQFT
+499 DISLGVLLDGEAFT
-513 TVTLNSDNN
+513 TVTLNADNGYN
-522 YRAQVHVPYGIE
+522 TQVHVPYGIE
-534 VNGEVLTAGREVTFS
+534 VNGEVLTAGRKVTFS
-549 EPAIDSRY
+549 EPAIDSHY
-557 ELSYEPFTPMMVDG
+557 ELSYKPFTPMMVDG
-571 VPNYADDGSTT
+571 MPNYADDGSTT
-582 VTATNTLKSQLEIA
+582 VTATNTLKSQVEIA
-596 KVVTSDGGVYPT
+596 KVATSDDGTYPT
-608 DASFDFDV
+608 DASFNFDV

-626 SYAIGDTT
+626 SYAIGDTR

-688 SGDAVSGSVDQ
+688 SGDAVSGGVDQ
-699 GNTKYSVTYTNKF
+699 GNTSYSVTYTNKF

-719 TGDGD
+719 TVDGG

-743 TLTALGDAPAPAST
+743 TLMPLGDAPAPAST

-772 TFSKVGTY
+772 TFNEVGTY
-780 EYTLAETNAGADG
+780 EYTLAETNAGAAG
-793 YTYDSATYTLVAT
+793 YTYDTHTYTLVAT
-806 VTANADTNALEVAWS
+806 VTANADTNALEVTWS
-821 VKDST
+821 AKDST
-826 SKAITFSNTYAA
+826 SKAIAFSNTYTA

-851 GRDMNANEFAFN
+851 GRGMNANEFAFN
-863 ITNAK
+863 IADAK

-885 ATLDFGTLNY
+885 ATLDFGKLNY

-929 HLPTKVTPVQ
+929 HLPTKVTPVRNTFQ
-939 NAFEVTV
+939 VTV
-946 VVTDSG
+946 VVTDNG
-952 DGTLRTQVKYPGDAT
+952 DGTLSTQVEYPGDAT
-967 SLAFQNVYDADDAR
+967 SLAFKNVYDADDAR

-1001 KDKFTFELKDASGK
+1001 KDKFTFELKDSSGD

-1066 VTDEGGYLVAETVDE
+1066 VTDEGGYLVAKTVDE
-1081 NDNPVEGANFT
+1081 NGNSVKGADFT
-1092 FTNSYSATSTTAAIE
+1092 FTNVYDASPVTATID

-1114 PSGLTGPGDIAGK
+1114 PSGLTGPGDIADK

-1137 DAPMPESTTVTSVD
+1137 DAPMPENTTVTNVD

-1169 YNYRIT
+1169 YNYCIT

-1233 HRVTKKVEGH
+1233 LRLTKKVEGH

-1250 FVLAQSSTDANQ
+1250 FVLAQTSTDANQ
-1262 ASIAAGGSSVTTGA
+1262 ASIAAGGSSVTTSA
-1276 LADGAEQTLKFG
+1276 LADGAKQTLKFG

-1300 TITEQGESGQG
+1300 TITEQGESGSG
-1311 WTYDTT
+1311 WTYDTA
-1317 PRNVAVTVVDNGN
+1317 PRNVAVTVVDNGK

-1353 VTLTVDTAIQVTK
+1353 VTLTGDTAIQVTK
-1366 TVTGHD
+1366 KVTGH
-1372 SSEAFEF
+1372 SASESFKF

-1386 LTDSGVTVANN
+1386 ADASDVNIANGT
-1397 KATTSGTIADGG
+1397 ATTSGTIADGDT
-1409 SQTVSFGDITF
+1409 QTVSFGDVTF

-1426 RFHANETQGTA
+1426 RFHVNETQGTA
-1437 SGWTYSTAQPDI
+1437 GGWTYSTAQPDI
-1449 VVVVTDNGEGQL
+1449 VVVVTDNGEGRL
-1461 VAAYGDN
+1461 VAAYADN
-1468 SNNPTFENTYA
+1468 SNNPTFENHYTA
-1479 ASGTATVSATKTLTG
+1479 TGTATISASKTLTG

-1499 NEFTFNIRDANDNVV
+1499 DEFTFNIKDAKGNVV
-1514 ATAKNPAANDGEA
+1514 ATAKNPAANDGEP

-1536 YNSDQLAADVE
+1536 YNSDQLATDVA
-1547 NGLATANNDGTYTYR
+1547 NDLATANADGTYTYT
-1562 YTAAEDTAAL
+1562 YNATEDTSAL
-1572 PGGVKAGAKS
+1572 PGGVTATAMS
-1582 FTFTVTVSDNGDGTL
+1582 FTFTVTVSDNGAGTL
-1597 AAIVNYPD
+1597 ETTLNYPD
-1605 GATELAFTNSYEAST
+1605 GATKLAFTNSYEAST
-1620 TTATTLSATKILTGR
+1620 TTATALAATKTLAGR
-1635 DMTEGEFSFTVANI
+1635 DMTAGEFSFTV
-1649 KGKLVATATNAA
+1649 TNAKGTTVARA
-1661 ATDGTA
+1661 ANTAANAGTA
-1667 ASLAFTYGDGSA
+1667 AGLTFTYGDDSA
-1679 SGLTYTLDQV
+1679 ATGFTYSLSQ
-1689 ESDIKA
+1689 IKQDVA
-1695 GIAEDGPA
+1695 NGIAENGS
-1703 DPDKPGRTAIYR
+1703 TANTYVYR
-1715 YNVYENTA
+1715 YSVYENTTS
-1723 NLPAG
+1723 LPAG
-1728 VSAVK
+1728 VSTVS
-1733 DTFSINV
+1733 DNFTID
-1740 LVVDNGDGT
+1740 VVVTDNGNGT
-1749 LSATVN
+1749 LSTKVS
-1755 YPGDGL
+1755 YPTGGL
-1761 AFENSYDATD
+1761 AFQNTYDAAD
-1771 AELYINGAKRLMVG
+1771 AELNITGQKVLSVPG
-1785 DELAGPGYITGKYQF
+1785 GLEGPGDIAEKYEF
-1800 TITGGDGA
+1800 TISAPDGA
-1808 PMPGET
+1808 PLPTTT
-1814 TVANQ
+1814 TVTNQ

-1827 PISYDKAGT
+1827 PITYDAAGT
-1836 YTYTITESGHV
+1836 YTYTITESGTV
-1847 NGVTNDADATK
+1847 AGVTNDASTK
-1858 TVTVKVTDEGGH
+1858 TVTVQVTDDGQGH
-1870 LVAQKVDS
+1870 LVAKKVDS
-1878 DGVAVQGPDF
+1878 EGAVVQGPDF
-1888 IFTNTYGV
+1888 TFTNTYSAQQT
-1896 EDKTLSG
+1896 TLTG
-1903 DDALRATKVLEGRD
+1903 DTALRATKVLEGRD
-1917 LKADEFT
+1917 LNADEFSFT
-1924 FSLKSGEADAPMPA
+1924 LTAEETDAPMPA
-1938 SATTTNDADGNVVF
+1938 ATTATNDADGNVVF
-1952 GDINFKQAN
+1952 GDITYTAP
-1961 VGKTYHYYIS
+1961 GTYHYSIT
-1971 EVAGDEAGVTYDT
+1971 EAQGTEGGVAYDT
-1984 AVHEVTVEV
+1984 AARVITVAVT
-1993 VDNGDGT
+1993 DNGQGKLEA
-2000 MSFNVTGNNPT
+2000 SVTGNNPT
-2011 FTNTYTTNEVTVDL
+2011 FTNTYTTNEVSVDL

-2071 DVLAGQPVQSD
+2071 GVLADVDAASD
-2082 GSRAKP
+2082 GSRTKT

-2117 ITVTVKDD
+2117 IDVTVVDD
-2125 GQGNL
+2125 GQGHL
-2130 TATKSAT
+2130 TATKFAT
-2137 KTNSDDTTVTKD
+2137 KTNSDGTTVTKD

-2191 ASGDSAGVSYADSAM
+2191 ASGDSAGVSYADSAT
-2206 TSASIADGATETVS
+2206 TSASIADGATETAS

-2246 TYDKSTHTIAVNV
+2246 TYDKSTHAIAVNV

-2297 LTGSPLMAGE
+2297 LTGAKLMAGE
-2307 FSFQLIDADG
+2307 FSFQLIDKDG
-2317 KVVRETTNAA
+2317 TVVRQATNAD

-2337 YTKPGTYTYNLKEVA
+2337 YTKPGTYTYNLQEVA
-2352 GTNAGMAYD
+2352 GTNAGMTYD
-2361 STVHTVTVVAT
+2361 STVHTVTVVAR
-2372 DDGTGQIHASVTSLA
+2372 DDGTGQIHASVASLA

-2397 VDDPVML
+2397 VDDPVVL
-2404 TAEKVLE
+2404 TAKKVLE

-2419 FSFHLFDENNQPVGE
+2419 FSFQLFDENNQPVGE

-2459 EPDETTGA
+2459 EPDKTTGA

-2494 YTLELVDSHDG
+2494 YKLTLVDSHDG
-2505 KITATLKEAVNTT
+2505 KITATLTEAVNTT

-2551 QLTAAEGTPMPQ
+2551 ELSAAEGTPMPQ
-2563 ATTATNAAD
+2563 TTTATNAAD
-2572 GTVAFSPITYHLGDL
+2572 GTVTFSPITYHLGDL

-2657 TALPTVTKIVSGDKP
+2657 TALPTVTKIVSGDMP

-2703 INGDGAVSLGSV
+2703 INGDGTVSLGSV

-2727 YEVAGNAEGWTYD
+2727 YEVADNAEGWTYD

-2752 DGAGVLGTSTSISTS
+2752 DGAGVLGTSTSITTS

-2796 APEPEPE
+2796 EPEPEPE

-2847 MVRRRG
+2847 VVRRKG

>member
-16 FAALIAFDVTP
+16 FAALIAFGVTP

-168 RDGVE
+168 RDGAE

-270 ADSAAL
+270 ADSTAL
-276 NAAFD
+276 NAAFN

-489 LDNAVNRPTG
+489 LDNAAVRPSG
-499 DVSLGVLLDRKQFT
+499 DISLGVLLDGKAFT
-513 TVTLNSDNN
+513 TVTLNADNG
-522 YRAQVHVPYGIE
+522 YKTQVHVPYGIE

-939 NAFEVTV
+939 NTFEVTV

-1061 TVKVK
+1061 TVK
-1066 VTDEGGYLVAETVDE
+1066 
-1081 NDNPVEGANFT
+1081 
-1092 FTNSYSATSTTAAIE
+1092 
-1107 VAKNLSV
+1107 
-1114 PSGLTGPGDIAGK
+1114 
-1127 YTFTLAAETA
+1127 
-1137 DAPMPESTTVTSVD
+1137 
-1151 GNGTPASFD
+1151 
-1160 DITFTKPGI
+1160 
-1169 YNYRIT
+1169 
-1175 ESGSVDGV
+1175 
-1183 TNDAEAATGKLVM
+1183 
-1196 VTVVDNGNGTM
+1196 
-1207 TATTS
+1207 
-1212 GTTIFTNTYGATPAT
+1212 
-1227 LGGDAA
+1227 
-1233 HRVTKKVEGH
+1233 
-1243 DASTGFT
+1243 
-1250 FVLAQSSTDANQ
+1250 
-1262 ASIAAGGSSVTTGA
+1262 
-1276 LADGAEQTLKFG
+1276 
-1288 DVTFSAPGTYNF
+1288 
-1300 TITEQGESGQG
+1300 
-1311 WTYDTT
+1311 
-1317 PRNVAVTVVDNGN
+1317 
-1330 GQLEVSSV
+1330 
-1338 TGNDPVVTNS
+1338 
-1348 YHADS
+1348 
-1353 VTLTVDTAIQVTK
+1353 
-1366 TVTGHD
+1366 
-1372 SSEAFEF
+1372 
-1379 TLTPDFD
+1379 
-1386 LTDSGVTVANN
+1386 
-1397 KATTSGTIADGG
+1397 
-1409 SQTVSFGDITF
+1409 
-1420 TKAGTY
+1420 
-1426 RFHANETQGTA
+1426 
-1437 SGWTYSTAQPDI
+1437 
-1449 VVVVTDNGEGQL
+1449 
-1461 VAAYGDN
+1461 
-1468 SNNPTFENTYA
+1468 
-1479 ASGTATVSATKTLTG
+1479 
-1494 RAMNA
+1494 
-1499 NEFTFNIRDANDNVV
+1499 
-1514 ATAKNPAANDGEA
+1514 
-1527 APLNFRALE
+1527 
-1536 YNSDQLAADVE
+1536 
-1547 NGLATANNDGTYTYR
+1547 
-1562 YTAAEDTAAL
+1562 
-1572 PGGVKAGAKS
+1572 
-1582 FTFTVTVSDNGDGTL
+1582 
-1597 AAIVNYPD
+1597 
-1605 GATELAFTNSYEAST
+1605 
-1620 TTATTLSATKILTGR
+1620 
-1635 DMTEGEFSFTVANI
+1635 
-1649 KGKLVATATNAA
+1649 
-1661 ATDGTA
+1661 
-1667 ASLAFTYGDGSA
+1667 
-1679 SGLTYTLDQV
+1679 
-1689 ESDIKA
+1689 
-1695 GIAEDGPA
+1695 
-1703 DPDKPGRTAIYR
+1703 
-1715 YNVYENTA
+1715 
-1723 NLPAG
+1723 
-1728 VSAVK
+1728 
-1733 DTFSINV
+1733 
-1740 LVVDNGDGT
+1740 
-1749 LSATVN
+1749 
-1755 YPGDGL
+1755 
-1761 AFENSYDATD
+1761 
-1771 AELYINGAKRLMVG
+1771 
-1785 DELAGPGYITGKYQF
+1785 
-1800 TITGGDGA
+1800 
-1808 PMPGET
+1808 
-1814 TVANQ
+1814 
-1819 AGGTVEFG
+1819 
-1827 PISYDKAGT
+1827 
-1836 YTYTITESGHV
+1836 
-1847 NGVTNDADATK
+1847 
-1858 TVTVKVTDEGGH
+1858 VKVTDEGGH

-2387 PTFNNSYKSG
+2387 PTFNNSYRSG

>member
-16 FAALIAFDVTP
+16 FAALIAFGVTP

-489 LDNAVNRPTG
+489 LDNAAVRPSG
-499 DVSLGVLLDRKQFT
+499 DISLGVLLDGKAFT
-513 TVTLNSDNN
+513 TVTLNADNG
-522 YRAQVHVPYGIE
+522 YKTQVHVPYGIE

-939 NAFEVTV
+939 NTFEVTV

-1040 YTYTITESGTVDGVT
+1040 YTYTITESGTVD
-1055 NDTATK
+1055 
-1061 TVKVK
+1061 
-1066 VTDEGGYLVAETVDE
+1066 
-1081 NDNPVEGANFT
+1081 
-1092 FTNSYSATSTTAAIE
+1092 
-1107 VAKNLSV
+1107 
-1114 PSGLTGPGDIAGK
+1114 
-1127 YTFTLAAETA
+1127 
-1137 DAPMPESTTVTSVD
+1137 
-1151 GNGTPASFD
+1151 
-1160 DITFTKPGI
+1160 
-1169 YNYRIT
+1169 
-1175 ESGSVDGV
+1175 
-1183 TNDAEAATGKLVM
+1183 
-1196 VTVVDNGNGTM
+1196 
-1207 TATTS
+1207 
-1212 GTTIFTNTYGATPAT
+1212 
-1227 LGGDAA
+1227 
-1233 HRVTKKVEGH
+1233 
-1243 DASTGFT
+1243 
-1250 FVLAQSSTDANQ
+1250 
-1262 ASIAAGGSSVTTGA
+1262 
-1276 LADGAEQTLKFG
+1276 
-1288 DVTFSAPGTYNF
+1288 
-1300 TITEQGESGQG
+1300 
-1311 WTYDTT
+1311 
-1317 PRNVAVTVVDNGN
+1317 
-1330 GQLEVSSV
+1330 
-1338 TGNDPVVTNS
+1338 
-1348 YHADS
+1348 
-1353 VTLTVDTAIQVTK
+1353 
-1366 TVTGHD
+1366 
-1372 SSEAFEF
+1372 
-1379 TLTPDFD
+1379 
-1386 LTDSGVTVANN
+1386 
-1397 KATTSGTIADGG
+1397 
-1409 SQTVSFGDITF
+1409 
-1420 TKAGTY
+1420 
-1426 RFHANETQGTA
+1426 
-1437 SGWTYSTAQPDI
+1437 
-1449 VVVVTDNGEGQL
+1449 
-1461 VAAYGDN
+1461 
-1468 SNNPTFENTYA
+1468 
-1479 ASGTATVSATKTLTG
+1479 
-1494 RAMNA
+1494 
-1499 NEFTFNIRDANDNVV
+1499 
-1514 ATAKNPAANDGEA
+1514 
-1527 APLNFRALE
+1527 
-1536 YNSDQLAADVE
+1536 
-1547 NGLATANNDGTYTYR
+1547 
-1562 YTAAEDTAAL
+1562 
-1572 PGGVKAGAKS
+1572 
-1582 FTFTVTVSDNGDGTL
+1582 
-1597 AAIVNYPD
+1597 
-1605 GATELAFTNSYEAST
+1605 
-1620 TTATTLSATKILTGR
+1620 
-1635 DMTEGEFSFTVANI
+1635 
-1649 KGKLVATATNAA
+1649 
-1661 ATDGTA
+1661 
-1667 ASLAFTYGDGSA
+1667 
-1679 SGLTYTLDQV
+1679 
-1689 ESDIKA
+1689 
-1695 GIAEDGPA
+1695 
-1703 DPDKPGRTAIYR
+1703 
-1715 YNVYENTA
+1715 
-1723 NLPAG
+1723 
-1728 VSAVK
+1728 
-1733 DTFSINV
+1733 
-1740 LVVDNGDGT
+1740 
-1749 LSATVN
+1749 
-1755 YPGDGL
+1755 
-1761 AFENSYDATD
+1761 
-1771 AELYINGAKRLMVG
+1771 
-1785 DELAGPGYITGKYQF
+1785 
-1800 TITGGDGA
+1800 
-1808 PMPGET
+1808 
-1814 TVANQ
+1814 
-1819 AGGTVEFG
+1819 
-1827 PISYDKAGT
+1827 
-1836 YTYTITESGHV
+1836 
-1847 NGVTNDADATK
+1847 GVTNDADATK

>member
-16 FAALIAFDVTP
+16 FAALIAFGVTP

-489 LDNAVNRPTG
+489 LDNAAVRPSG
-499 DVSLGVLLDRKQFT
+499 DISLGVLLDGKAFT
-513 TVTLNSDNN
+513 TVTLNADNG
-522 YRAQVHVPYGIE
+522 YKTQVHVPYGIE

-939 NAFEVTV
+939 NTFEVTV

-1061 TVKVK
+1061 TVK
-1066 VTDEGGYLVAETVDE
+1066 
-1081 NDNPVEGANFT
+1081 
-1092 FTNSYSATSTTAAIE
+1092 
-1107 VAKNLSV
+1107 
-1114 PSGLTGPGDIAGK
+1114 
-1127 YTFTLAAETA
+1127 
-1137 DAPMPESTTVTSVD
+1137 
-1151 GNGTPASFD
+1151 
-1160 DITFTKPGI
+1160 
-1169 YNYRIT
+1169 
-1175 ESGSVDGV
+1175 
-1183 TNDAEAATGKLVM
+1183 
-1196 VTVVDNGNGTM
+1196 
-1207 TATTS
+1207 
-1212 GTTIFTNTYGATPAT
+1212 
-1227 LGGDAA
+1227 
-1233 HRVTKKVEGH
+1233 
-1243 DASTGFT
+1243 
-1250 FVLAQSSTDANQ
+1250 
-1262 ASIAAGGSSVTTGA
+1262 
-1276 LADGAEQTLKFG
+1276 
-1288 DVTFSAPGTYNF
+1288 
-1300 TITEQGESGQG
+1300 
-1311 WTYDTT
+1311 
-1317 PRNVAVTVVDNGN
+1317 
-1330 GQLEVSSV
+1330 
-1338 TGNDPVVTNS
+1338 
-1348 YHADS
+1348 
-1353 VTLTVDTAIQVTK
+1353 
-1366 TVTGHD
+1366 
-1372 SSEAFEF
+1372 
-1379 TLTPDFD
+1379 
-1386 LTDSGVTVANN
+1386 
-1397 KATTSGTIADGG
+1397 
-1409 SQTVSFGDITF
+1409 
-1420 TKAGTY
+1420 
-1426 RFHANETQGTA
+1426 
-1437 SGWTYSTAQPDI
+1437 
-1449 VVVVTDNGEGQL
+1449 
-1461 VAAYGDN
+1461 
-1468 SNNPTFENTYA
+1468 
-1479 ASGTATVSATKTLTG
+1479 
-1494 RAMNA
+1494 
-1499 NEFTFNIRDANDNVV
+1499 
-1514 ATAKNPAANDGEA
+1514 
-1527 APLNFRALE
+1527 
-1536 YNSDQLAADVE
+1536 
-1547 NGLATANNDGTYTYR
+1547 
-1562 YTAAEDTAAL
+1562 
-1572 PGGVKAGAKS
+1572 
-1582 FTFTVTVSDNGDGTL
+1582 
-1597 AAIVNYPD
+1597 
-1605 GATELAFTNSYEAST
+1605 
-1620 TTATTLSATKILTGR
+1620 
-1635 DMTEGEFSFTVANI
+1635 
-1649 KGKLVATATNAA
+1649 
-1661 ATDGTA
+1661 
-1667 ASLAFTYGDGSA
+1667 
-1679 SGLTYTLDQV
+1679 
-1689 ESDIKA
+1689 
-1695 GIAEDGPA
+1695 
-1703 DPDKPGRTAIYR
+1703 
-1715 YNVYENTA
+1715 
-1723 NLPAG
+1723 
-1728 VSAVK
+1728 
-1733 DTFSINV
+1733 
-1740 LVVDNGDGT
+1740 
-1749 LSATVN
+1749 
-1755 YPGDGL
+1755 
-1761 AFENSYDATD
+1761 
-1771 AELYINGAKRLMVG
+1771 
-1785 DELAGPGYITGKYQF
+1785 
-1800 TITGGDGA
+1800 
-1808 PMPGET
+1808 
-1814 TVANQ
+1814 
-1819 AGGTVEFG
+1819 
-1827 PISYDKAGT
+1827 
-1836 YTYTITESGHV
+1836 
-1847 NGVTNDADATK
+1847 
-1858 TVTVKVTDEGGH
+1858 VKVTDEGGH

>member
-16 FAALIAFDVTP
+16 FAALIAFGVTP

-489 LDNAVNRPTG
+489 LDNAAVRPSG
-499 DVSLGVLLDRKQFT
+499 DISLGVLLDGKAFT
-513 TVTLNSDNN
+513 TVTLNADNG
-522 YRAQVHVPYGIE
+522 YKTQVHVPYGIE

-915 NTYVYRYTV
+915 NPYVYRYTV

-939 NAFEVTV
+939 NTFEVTV

-1055 NDTATK
+1055 NDT
-1061 TVKVK
+1061 
-1066 VTDEGGYLVAETVDE
+1066 
-1081 NDNPVEGANFT
+1081 
-1092 FTNSYSATSTTAAIE
+1092 
-1107 VAKNLSV
+1107 
-1114 PSGLTGPGDIAGK
+1114 
-1127 YTFTLAAETA
+1127 
-1137 DAPMPESTTVTSVD
+1137 
-1151 GNGTPASFD
+1151 
-1160 DITFTKPGI
+1160 
-1169 YNYRIT
+1169 
-1175 ESGSVDGV
+1175 
-1183 TNDAEAATGKLVM
+1183 
-1196 VTVVDNGNGTM
+1196 
-1207 TATTS
+1207 
-1212 GTTIFTNTYGATPAT
+1212 
-1227 LGGDAA
+1227 
-1233 HRVTKKVEGH
+1233 
-1243 DASTGFT
+1243 
-1250 FVLAQSSTDANQ
+1250 
-1262 ASIAAGGSSVTTGA
+1262 
-1276 LADGAEQTLKFG
+1276 
-1288 DVTFSAPGTYNF
+1288 
-1300 TITEQGESGQG
+1300 
-1311 WTYDTT
+1311 
-1317 PRNVAVTVVDNGN
+1317 
-1330 GQLEVSSV
+1330 
-1338 TGNDPVVTNS
+1338 
-1348 YHADS
+1348 
-1353 VTLTVDTAIQVTK
+1353 
-1366 TVTGHD
+1366 
-1372 SSEAFEF
+1372 
-1379 TLTPDFD
+1379 
-1386 LTDSGVTVANN
+1386 
-1397 KATTSGTIADGG
+1397 
-1409 SQTVSFGDITF
+1409 
-1420 TKAGTY
+1420 
-1426 RFHANETQGTA
+1426 
-1437 SGWTYSTAQPDI
+1437 
-1449 VVVVTDNGEGQL
+1449 
-1461 VAAYGDN
+1461 
-1468 SNNPTFENTYA
+1468 
-1479 ASGTATVSATKTLTG
+1479 
-1494 RAMNA
+1494 
-1499 NEFTFNIRDANDNVV
+1499 
-1514 ATAKNPAANDGEA
+1514 
-1527 APLNFRALE
+1527 
-1536 YNSDQLAADVE
+1536 
-1547 NGLATANNDGTYTYR
+1547 
-1562 YTAAEDTAAL
+1562 
-1572 PGGVKAGAKS
+1572 
-1582 FTFTVTVSDNGDGTL
+1582 
-1597 AAIVNYPD
+1597 
-1605 GATELAFTNSYEAST
+1605 
-1620 TTATTLSATKILTGR
+1620 
-1635 DMTEGEFSFTVANI
+1635 
-1649 KGKLVATATNAA
+1649 
-1661 ATDGTA
+1661 
-1667 ASLAFTYGDGSA
+1667 
-1679 SGLTYTLDQV
+1679 
-1689 ESDIKA
+1689 
-1695 GIAEDGPA
+1695 
-1703 DPDKPGRTAIYR
+1703 
-1715 YNVYENTA
+1715 
-1723 NLPAG
+1723 
-1728 VSAVK
+1728 
-1733 DTFSINV
+1733 
-1740 LVVDNGDGT
+1740 
-1749 LSATVN
+1749 
-1755 YPGDGL
+1755 
-1761 AFENSYDATD
+1761 
-1771 AELYINGAKRLMVG
+1771 
-1785 DELAGPGYITGKYQF
+1785 
-1800 TITGGDGA
+1800 
-1808 PMPGET
+1808 
-1814 TVANQ
+1814 
-1819 AGGTVEFG
+1819 
-1827 PISYDKAGT
+1827 
-1836 YTYTITESGHV
+1836 
-1847 NGVTNDADATK
+1847 ATK

>member
-16 FAALIAFDVTP
+16 FAALIAFGVTP

-168 RDGVE
+168 RDGAE

-270 ADSAAL
+270 ADSTAL
-276 NAAFD
+276 NAAFN

-489 LDNAVNRPTG
+489 LDNAAVRPSG
-499 DVSLGVLLDRKQFT
+499 DISLGVLLDGKAFT
-513 TVTLNSDNN
+513 TVTLNADNG
-522 YRAQVHVPYGIE
+522 YKTQVHVPYGIE

-939 NAFEVTV
+939 NTFEVTV

-1212 GTTIFTNTYGATPAT
+1212 GTTIFTNTY
-1227 LGGDAA
+1227 
-1233 HRVTKKVEGH
+1233 
-1243 DASTGFT
+1243 
-1250 FVLAQSSTDANQ
+1250 
-1262 ASIAAGGSSVTTGA
+1262 
-1276 LADGAEQTLKFG
+1276 
-1288 DVTFSAPGTYNF
+1288 
-1300 TITEQGESGQG
+1300 
-1311 WTYDTT
+1311 
-1317 PRNVAVTVVDNGN
+1317 
-1330 GQLEVSSV
+1330 
-1338 TGNDPVVTNS
+1338 
-1348 YHADS
+1348 HADS

-1426 RFHANETQGTA
+1426 RFHVNETQGTA

-1547 NGLATANNDGTYTYR
+1547 NGLATANNDGTCTYR

>member
-1 MRHRGRTLLRALLAV
+1 MRHRGKTLLRALLAV
-16 FAALIAFDVTP
+16 FAALIAFGVTP

-33 PATSKTVKSNGDG
+33 PATSKIVTSNDDG

-69 IVVLDTSGSMSERA
+69 IVALDTSGSMSYSA
-83 DDSRQSRLSVAK
+83 TGGTRLSVAK
-95 SAVNSLAEQLLSNNT
+95 SAVNSLAEELLSNNT
-110 TENPDSVRL
+110 TENPDAVQL

-124 ADYATTRVTGTTSL
+124 SNYATTRVTNTSSL
-138 SSFQRQV
+138 STFQNQV

-168 RDGVE
+168 RDGADV
-173 AYVIFVSD
+173 YIIFVSD
-181 GNPTFRNT
+181 GDPTFRKT
-189 RGTKIWWQ
+189 RGTQTWGQ
-197 NRDEFEA
+197 DRDEFER
-204 HSSDGHRYYGTGN
+204 HYSNGHTYYGTGN
-217 SDAYGLNY
+217 SDAYDLNY
-225 DYAEV
+225 DYARD

-270 ADSAAL
+270 ADSTAL

-307 TSLGGGSADAF
+307 TSLEGSADAF
-318 AYTKTKNGVTSDWLD
+318 TYTKTKDGETSDWLD
-333 APEATYDETN
+333 APAATYDETN

-391 TYIVYDS
+391 TDIVYDS

-404 IKTNTAANVSY
+404 IKTNTTANVSY

-534 VNGEVLTAGREVTFS
+534 ANGEVLTAGREVTFS
-549 EPAIDSRY
+549 EPTIDSRY
-557 ELSYEPFTPMMVDG
+557 ELSYESFTPMMVDG

-582 VTATNTLKSQLEIA
+582 ITATNTLKSQVEIA
-596 KVVTSDGGVYPT
+596 KVATSDDGTYPT

-616 TVTTPDSSDV
+616 TVTTPDSSGV
-626 SYAIGDTT
+626 SYAIGDTK

-644 LSLAAGQSILLENL
+644 LSLAAGQSILFENL
-658 PVGTTYKVDEKSSP
+658 PVGTTYTVDEKSSP
-672 AGWTFSSVA
+672 AGWIFSSVA
-681 TGGAGTI
+681 TGGAGTT
-688 SGDAVSGSVDQ
+688 SGDTVSGSVDQ

-719 TGDGD
+719 TGDGG

-731 SPTEL
+731 NPTDL
-736 TAEQFSF
+736 TAGQFSF
-743 TLTALGDAPAPAST
+743 TLTALDGAPAPAST
-757 TATNAADGSVSFGNI
+757 AATNAADGSVSFGNI
-772 TFSKVGTY
+772 TFSEVGTY

-793 YTYDSATYTLVAT
+793 YTYDTHTYTLVAT

-826 SKAITFSNTYAA
+826 SKDITFNNTYAA

-863 ITNAK
+863 ITDAK
-868 GNVVA
+868 GDVVA
-873 TAQNPAAGDGQA
+873 KAQNPAASDGQA
-885 ATLDFGTLNY
+885 ATLDFGTLTY
-895 SIDQVKQDVE
+895 SIDQVKQDVA
-905 SGVAQIGSAA
+905 SGVAQVGSAA
-915 NTYVYRYTV
+915 NSYVYRYTV
-924 SEDTA
+924 SESTA
-929 HLPTKVTPVQ
+929 DLPTKVTAVQ
-939 NAFEVTV
+939 STFEVTV
-946 VVTDSG
+946 VIIDNG
-952 DGTLRTQVKYPGDAT
+952 KGTLSTQVEYPGNAT
-967 SLAFQNVYDADDAR
+967 GLSFQNVYDADDAR
-981 LVISGSKML
+981 LVISGSKVL
-990 ETNGFSGPGDI
+990 DNNGFSGPGDI
-1001 KDKFTFELKDASGK
+1001 KDKFTFELKDASGD
-1015 VIDTATNDA
+1015 VIGTAQNDA
-1024 SGSVTFDE
+1024 SGSVTFDA

-1040 YTYTITESGTVDGVT
+1040 YTYTITESGTVD
-1055 NDTATK
+1055 
-1061 TVKVK
+1061 
-1066 VTDEGGYLVAETVDE
+1066 
-1081 NDNPVEGANFT
+1081 
-1092 FTNSYSATSTTAAIE
+1092 
-1107 VAKNLSV
+1107 
-1114 PSGLTGPGDIAGK
+1114 
-1127 YTFTLAAETA
+1127 
-1137 DAPMPESTTVTSVD
+1137 
-1151 GNGTPASFD
+1151 
-1160 DITFTKPGI
+1160 
-1169 YNYRIT
+1169 
-1175 ESGSVDGV
+1175 
-1183 TNDAEAATGKLVM
+1183 
-1196 VTVVDNGNGTM
+1196 
-1207 TATTS
+1207 
-1212 GTTIFTNTYGATPAT
+1212 
-1227 LGGDAA
+1227 
-1233 HRVTKKVEGH
+1233 
-1243 DASTGFT
+1243 
-1250 FVLAQSSTDANQ
+1250 
-1262 ASIAAGGSSVTTGA
+1262 
-1276 LADGAEQTLKFG
+1276 
-1288 DVTFSAPGTYNF
+1288 
-1300 TITEQGESGQG
+1300 
-1311 WTYDTT
+1311 
-1317 PRNVAVTVVDNGN
+1317 
-1330 GQLEVSSV
+1330 
-1338 TGNDPVVTNS
+1338 
-1348 YHADS
+1348 
-1353 VTLTVDTAIQVTK
+1353 
-1366 TVTGHD
+1366 
-1372 SSEAFEF
+1372 
-1379 TLTPDFD
+1379 
-1386 LTDSGVTVANN
+1386 
-1397 KATTSGTIADGG
+1397 
-1409 SQTVSFGDITF
+1409 
-1420 TKAGTY
+1420 
-1426 RFHANETQGTA
+1426 
-1437 SGWTYSTAQPDI
+1437 
-1449 VVVVTDNGEGQL
+1449 
-1461 VAAYGDN
+1461 
-1468 SNNPTFENTYA
+1468 
-1479 ASGTATVSATKTLTG
+1479 
-1494 RAMNA
+1494 
-1499 NEFTFNIRDANDNVV
+1499 
-1514 ATAKNPAANDGEA
+1514 
-1527 APLNFRALE
+1527 
-1536 YNSDQLAADVE
+1536 
-1547 NGLATANNDGTYTYR
+1547 
-1562 YTAAEDTAAL
+1562 
-1572 PGGVKAGAKS
+1572 
-1582 FTFTVTVSDNGDGTL
+1582 
-1597 AAIVNYPD
+1597 
-1605 GATELAFTNSYEAST
+1605 
-1620 TTATTLSATKILTGR
+1620 
-1635 DMTEGEFSFTVANI
+1635 
-1649 KGKLVATATNAA
+1649 
-1661 ATDGTA
+1661 
-1667 ASLAFTYGDGSA
+1667 
-1679 SGLTYTLDQV
+1679 
-1689 ESDIKA
+1689 
-1695 GIAEDGPA
+1695 
-1703 DPDKPGRTAIYR
+1703 
-1715 YNVYENTA
+1715 
-1723 NLPAG
+1723 
-1728 VSAVK
+1728 
-1733 DTFSINV
+1733 
-1740 LVVDNGDGT
+1740 
-1749 LSATVN
+1749 
-1755 YPGDGL
+1755 
-1761 AFENSYDATD
+1761 
-1771 AELYINGAKRLMVG
+1771 
-1785 DELAGPGYITGKYQF
+1785 
-1800 TITGGDGA
+1800 
-1808 PMPGET
+1808 
-1814 TVANQ
+1814 
-1819 AGGTVEFG
+1819 
-1827 PISYDKAGT
+1827 
-1836 YTYTITESGHV
+1836 
-1847 NGVTNDADATK
+1847 GVTNDADATK

-2235 VTEVQGSKDGW
+2235 VTEVQGSRDGW

>member
-16 FAALIAFDVTP
+16 FAALIAFGVTP

-33 PATSKTVKSNGDG
+33 PATSKIVTSNDDG

-69 IVVLDTSGSMSERA
+69 IVVLDTSTSMG
-83 DDSRQSRLSVAK
+83 DSTGTSTRIEVARQ
-95 SAVNSLAEQLLSNNT
+95 AVNSLAQQLLENNT
-110 TENPDSVRL
+110 TENPDAVTL

-124 ADYATTRVTGTTSL
+124 DNYATTKITRTTAYRTFSNAVP
-138 SSFQRQV
+138 SSVRYD
-145 NRLTA
+145 R
-150 TGGTNWEDALATA
+150 GTNWEDALKTA

-168 RDGVE
+168 RDGADV
-173 AYVIFVSD
+173 YIIFVSD
-181 GNPTFRNT
+181 GDPTFRNT
-189 RGTKIWWQ
+189 RGTRTLGQK
-197 NRDEFEA
+197 RDEFER
-204 HSSDGHRYYGTGN
+204 HFSDGHRYYGTGN

-225 DYAEV
+225 SYARNQV
-230 QAVAIAGEG
+230 VSIATS

-246 AFGTV
+246 AFGTI
-251 SNMQD
+251 SNMRK

-270 ADSAAL
+270 ADSDAL
-276 NAAFD
+276 NTAFD

-307 TSLGGGSADAF
+307 TSLEGSADAF
-318 AYTKTKNGVTSDWLD
+318 AYTTTKNGVTSDWLD

-380 LQNAGTTTGLP
+380 LQNAGTTTNLP
-391 TYIVYDS
+391 TDIVYDS

-415 NQTSTT
+415 EQTSTT

-448 QESSGLYVAT
+448 KESSGLYVAT
-458 KSDTGSV
+458 KSDAGSV

-489 LDNAVNRPTG
+489 LDSNARPTG
-499 DVSLGVLLDRKQFT
+499 DISLDVFLDDREQFT
-513 TVTLNSDNN
+513 TVKLNSDNN

-549 EPAIDSRY
+549 EPAINSRY
-557 ELSYEPFTPMMVDG
+557 ELSYKPFTPMMVDG

-582 VTATNTLKSQLEIA
+582 VTATNTLKSQVKIA
-596 KVVTSDGGVYPT
+596 KVATSDDGTYPT
-608 DASFDFDV
+608 DASFYFDV

-626 SYAIGDTT
+626 SYAIGDTK
-634 GTLTSGQTTT
+634 GRFTSGQTTT

-658 PVGTTYKVDEKSSP
+658 PVDTTYKVDEKSSP

-699 GNTKYSVTYTNKF
+699 GNTSYSVTYTNKF

-719 TGDGD
+719 TGDGG

-731 SPTEL
+731 SPTDL
-736 TAEQFSF
+736 TAGQFSF

-780 EYTLAETNAGADG
+780 EYALAETNAGADG
-793 YTYDSATYTLVAT
+793 YTYDTHTYTLVAT
-806 VTANADTNALEVAWS
+806 VTYNADTNALEVTWS

-838 TGTATISA
+838 RGTATISA

-863 ITNAK
+863 ITDAK
-868 GNVVA
+868 GGVVA

-885 ATLDFGTLNY
+885 AKLDFGTLNY
-895 SIDQVKQDVE
+895 SIDQVKQDVAN
-905 SGVAQIGSAA
+905 GVAQIGSTA

-924 SEDTA
+924 SENTA
-929 HLPTKVTPVQ
+929 GLPNKVTPEQ
-939 NAFEVTV
+939 STFEVTV
-946 VVTDSG
+946 VVTDNG
-952 DGTLRTQVKYPGDAT
+952 DSTLSTQVEYPGGAT
-967 SLAFQNVYDADDAR
+967 SLAFQNVYDADDVR
-981 LVISGSKML
+981 LVISGSKVL

-1001 KDKFTFELKDASGK
+1001 KDKFTFELKDASGD
-1015 VIDTATNDA
+1015 VIDTVTNDA

-1032 ITYTAPGE
+1032 ITYAAPGE

-1066 VTDEGGYLVAETVDE
+1066 VTDEGGYLVAKTVDE

-1107 VAKNLSV
+1107 VAKKLSV

-1137 DAPMPESTTVTSVD
+1137 DAPMPSSTTVTNVD
-1151 GNGTPASFD
+1151 GNGTPAIFD

-1183 TNDAEAATGKLVM
+1183 TNDAEATTGKLVT

-1212 GTTIFTNTYGATPAT
+1212 GSTIFTNTYGATPAI

-1233 HRVTKKVEGH
+1233 LRVTKKVEGH

-1250 FVLAQSSTDANQ
+1250 FVLAQLSTDTNQ

-1300 TITEQGESGQG
+1300 TIAEQGESGSG

-1317 PRNVAVTVVDNGN
+1317 PRKVSVTVVDNGK

-1353 VTLTVDTAIQVTK
+1353 VTLTGDTAIQVTK
-1366 TVTGHD
+1366 TVTGH
-1372 SSEAFEF
+1372 STSEAFEF
-1379 TLTPDFD
+1379 ALTPDFD
-1386 LTDSGVTVANN
+1386 TDASDVTIANGT
-1397 KATTSGTIADGG
+1397 ATTSGTIADGDT
-1409 SQTVSFGDITF
+1409 QTVSFGDVTF

-1426 RFHANETQGTA
+1426 RFHVNETQGAA
-1437 SGWTYSTAQPDI
+1437 SGWTYSSLDAQI

-1461 VAAYGDN
+1461 VAAYADN

-1479 ASGTATVSATKTLTG
+1479 ASGTATVSAIKTLTG
-1494 RAMNA
+1494 RAMSA
-1499 NEFTFNIRDANDNVV
+1499 NEFTFNIKDAKGNVV
-1514 ATAKNPAANDGEA
+1514 ATAKNPASNDGEA
-1527 APLNFRALE
+1527 APLSFRAFE
-1536 YNSDQLAADVE
+1536 YNSDQLAADAT
-1547 NGLATANNDGTYTYR
+1547 NGLATANHDGTYTYA

-1572 PGGVKAGAKS
+1572 PGGVKTGAKS

-1597 AAIVNYPD
+1597 DATVNYPD
-1605 GATELAFTNSYEAST
+1605 AATKLAFTNSYEAST
-1620 TTATTLSATKILTGR
+1620 TTATTLSATKTLTGR
-1635 DMTEGEFSFTVANI
+1635 DMTADEFGFTVKDA
-1649 KGKLVATATNAA
+1649 KGTIVATAAN
-1661 ATDGTA
+1661 TA
-1667 ASLAFTYGDGSA
+1667 ANADTAADLTFTYGNGTA
-1679 SGLTYTLDQV
+1679 EGFTYTLSQ
-1689 ESDIKA
+1689 IKQDVA
-1695 GIAEDGPA
+1695 NGIAENGSA
-1703 DPDKPGRTAIYR
+1703 ANTYVYR
-1715 YNVYENTA
+1715 YNVGENTS

-1728 VSAVK
+1728 VSAVR
-1733 DTFSINV
+1733 DNFTID
-1740 LVVDNGDGT
+1740 VVVTDNGNGT
-1749 LSATVN
+1749 LSTKVS
-1755 YPGDGL
+1755 YPTGGL
-1761 AFENSYDATD
+1761 AFQNTYDAAD
-1771 AELYINGAKRLMVG
+1771 AELNITGQKVLSVPG
-1785 DELAGPGYITGKYQF
+1785 GLEGPGDIAEKYEF
-1800 TITGGDGA
+1800 TISASDGA
-1808 PMPGET
+1808 PLPTTT
-1814 TVANQ
+1814 TVTNQ

-1827 PISYDKAGT
+1827 PITYDAAGT
-1836 YTYTITESGHV
+1836 YVYTITESGTV
-1847 NGVTNDADATK
+1847 AGVTNDTSATK
-1858 TVTVKVTDEGGH
+1858 TVTVQVTDDGQGH
-1870 LVAQKVDS
+1870 LVAKKVDS
-1878 DGVAVQGPDF
+1878 EGTVVQGSDF
-1888 IFTNTYGV
+1888 TFTNTYSAQQT
-1896 EDKTLSG
+1896 TLTG
-1903 DDALRATKVLEGRD
+1903 DTALRATKVLEGRD
-1917 LKADEFT
+1917 LNADEFSFT
-1924 FSLKSGEADAPMPA
+1924 LTAEETDAPMPA
-1938 SATTTNDADGNVVF
+1938 ATTATNDASGNVVF
-1952 GDINFKQAN
+1952 GDITYTAP
-1961 VGKTYHYYIS
+1961 GTYHYSIT
-1971 EVAGDEAGVTYDT
+1971 EAQGTEGGVAYDT
-1984 AVHEVTVEV
+1984 AARVITVAV
-1993 VDNGDGT
+1993 NDNGQGKLEA
-2000 MSFNVTGNNPT
+2000 SVTGNNPT

-2039 QFEFEANVDGI
+2039 QFEFQANIDGI
-2050 SVDKHNDANGNVSFG
+2050 PVDKHNDANGNVSFG

-2071 DVLAGQPVQSD
+2071 DVFAGVTAASD
-2082 GSRAKP
+2082 GSRTKT
-2088 FSYTVKELVPSDAV
+2088 FSYTVEELVPSDAV

-2117 ITVTVKDD
+2117 ITVTVNDD
-2125 GQGNL
+2125 GQGHL

-2137 KTNSDDTTVTKD
+2137 KTNDDGSTVTKD

-2191 ASGDSAGVSYADSAM
+2191 ASDDSAGVSYADSAT

-2235 VTEVQGSKDGW
+2235 VTEAQGSKTGW
-2246 TYDKSTHTIAVNV
+2246 TYDKSSHAITVNV

-2297 LTGSPLMAGE
+2297 LTGAKLMAGE
-2307 FSFQLIDADG
+2307 FHFQLTSEDG
-2317 KVVRETTNAA
+2317 TVVREATNGA

-2352 GTNAGMAYD
+2352 GTNAGMTYD

-2387 PTFNNSYKSG
+2387 PTFNNSYKAG
-2397 VDDPVML
+2397 VDDPVVL

-2419 FSFHLFDENNQPVGE
+2419 FSFQLFNENDQPVGE

-2439 VSGSIQ
+2439 ASGSIQ

-2474 TAREVAG
+2474 TVREVAG

-2505 KITATLKEAVNTT
+2505 KITATLKEAVNTR

-2529 AKSFSATKALEGRGL
+2529 AKSFSATKVLEGRGL

-2551 QLTAAEGTPMPQ
+2551 QLSAAEGTPMPQ

-2572 GTVAFSPITYHLGDL
+2572 GTVTFSPITYHLGDL

-2715 TFDQAGTYSYKA
+2715 TFDQAGTYSLQ
-2727 YEVAGNAEGWTYD
+2727 
-2740 NTVYNVTYTVTD
+2740 
-2752 DGAGVLGTSTSISTS
+2752 GV
-2767 DGTAADAV
+2767 
-2775 TFENVYTAPAPEPEP
+2775 
-2790 EPEPTP
+2790 
-2796 APEPEPE
+2796 
-2803 PAKDPEPAKEEPK
+2803 
-2816 KPAIPNTGDA
+2816 
-2826 TQTALPVG
+2826 
-2834 LAVAAAAVLAAAV
+2834 
-2847 MVRRRG
+2847 RG
-2853 RRSK
+2853 RRQRRGLDVRQHRLQRDLHGDR

>member
-16 FAALIAFDVTP
+16 FAALIAFGVTP

-489 LDNAVNRPTG
+489 LDNAAVRPSG
-499 DVSLGVLLDRKQFT
+499 DISLGVLLDGKAFT
-513 TVTLNSDNN
+513 TVTLNADNG
-522 YRAQVHVPYGIE
+522 YKTQVHVPYGIE

-924 SEDTA
+924 SEDPA

-939 NAFEVTV
+939 NTFEVTV

-1040 YTYTITESGTVDGVT
+1040 YTYTITESGTVD
-1055 NDTATK
+1055 
-1061 TVKVK
+1061 
-1066 VTDEGGYLVAETVDE
+1066 
-1081 NDNPVEGANFT
+1081 
-1092 FTNSYSATSTTAAIE
+1092 
-1107 VAKNLSV
+1107 
-1114 PSGLTGPGDIAGK
+1114 
-1127 YTFTLAAETA
+1127 
-1137 DAPMPESTTVTSVD
+1137 
-1151 GNGTPASFD
+1151 
-1160 DITFTKPGI
+1160 
-1169 YNYRIT
+1169 
-1175 ESGSVDGV
+1175 
-1183 TNDAEAATGKLVM
+1183 
-1196 VTVVDNGNGTM
+1196 
-1207 TATTS
+1207 
-1212 GTTIFTNTYGATPAT
+1212 
-1227 LGGDAA
+1227 
-1233 HRVTKKVEGH
+1233 
-1243 DASTGFT
+1243 
-1250 FVLAQSSTDANQ
+1250 
-1262 ASIAAGGSSVTTGA
+1262 
-1276 LADGAEQTLKFG
+1276 
-1288 DVTFSAPGTYNF
+1288 
-1300 TITEQGESGQG
+1300 
-1311 WTYDTT
+1311 
-1317 PRNVAVTVVDNGN
+1317 
-1330 GQLEVSSV
+1330 
-1338 TGNDPVVTNS
+1338 
-1348 YHADS
+1348 
-1353 VTLTVDTAIQVTK
+1353 
-1366 TVTGHD
+1366 
-1372 SSEAFEF
+1372 
-1379 TLTPDFD
+1379 
-1386 LTDSGVTVANN
+1386 
-1397 KATTSGTIADGG
+1397 
-1409 SQTVSFGDITF
+1409 
-1420 TKAGTY
+1420 
-1426 RFHANETQGTA
+1426 
-1437 SGWTYSTAQPDI
+1437 
-1449 VVVVTDNGEGQL
+1449 
-1461 VAAYGDN
+1461 
-1468 SNNPTFENTYA
+1468 
-1479 ASGTATVSATKTLTG
+1479 
-1494 RAMNA
+1494 
-1499 NEFTFNIRDANDNVV
+1499 
-1514 ATAKNPAANDGEA
+1514 
-1527 APLNFRALE
+1527 
-1536 YNSDQLAADVE
+1536 
-1547 NGLATANNDGTYTYR
+1547 
-1562 YTAAEDTAAL
+1562 
-1572 PGGVKAGAKS
+1572 
-1582 FTFTVTVSDNGDGTL
+1582 
-1597 AAIVNYPD
+1597 
-1605 GATELAFTNSYEAST
+1605 
-1620 TTATTLSATKILTGR
+1620 
-1635 DMTEGEFSFTVANI
+1635 
-1649 KGKLVATATNAA
+1649 
-1661 ATDGTA
+1661 
-1667 ASLAFTYGDGSA
+1667 
-1679 SGLTYTLDQV
+1679 
-1689 ESDIKA
+1689 
-1695 GIAEDGPA
+1695 
-1703 DPDKPGRTAIYR
+1703 
-1715 YNVYENTA
+1715 
-1723 NLPAG
+1723 
-1728 VSAVK
+1728 
-1733 DTFSINV
+1733 
-1740 LVVDNGDGT
+1740 
-1749 LSATVN
+1749 
-1755 YPGDGL
+1755 
-1761 AFENSYDATD
+1761 
-1771 AELYINGAKRLMVG
+1771 
-1785 DELAGPGYITGKYQF
+1785 
-1800 TITGGDGA
+1800 
-1808 PMPGET
+1808 
-1814 TVANQ
+1814 
-1819 AGGTVEFG
+1819 
-1827 PISYDKAGT
+1827 
-1836 YTYTITESGHV
+1836 
-1847 NGVTNDADATK
+1847 GVTNDADATK

>member
-16 FAALIAFDVTP
+16 FAALIAFGVTP

-168 RDGVE
+168 RDGAE

-251 SNMQD
+251 SNMQG
-256 LAAATGQTGNYYNA
+256 LAAASGQSGNYF
-270 ADSAAL
+270 SASNGTAL
-276 NAAFD
+276 NAAFN

-458 KSDTGSV
+458 KSDTASV

-489 LDNAVNRPTG
+489 LDNAAVRPSG
-499 DVSLGVLLDRKQFT
+499 DISLGVLLDGKAFT
-513 TVTLNSDNN
+513 TVTLNADNG
-522 YRAQVHVPYGIE
+522 YKTQVHVPYGIE

-658 PVGTTYKVDEKSSP
+658 PVGTTYKVDEKTSP

-939 NAFEVTV
+939 NTFEVTV

-1040 YTYTITESGTVDGVT
+1040 
-1055 NDTATK
+1055 
-1061 TVKVK
+1061 
-1066 VTDEGGYLVAETVDE
+1066 
-1081 NDNPVEGANFT
+1081 
-1092 FTNSYSATSTTAAIE
+1092 
-1107 VAKNLSV
+1107 
-1114 PSGLTGPGDIAGK
+1114 
-1127 YTFTLAAETA
+1127 
-1137 DAPMPESTTVTSVD
+1137 
-1151 GNGTPASFD
+1151 
-1160 DITFTKPGI
+1160 
-1169 YNYRIT
+1169 
-1175 ESGSVDGV
+1175 
-1183 TNDAEAATGKLVM
+1183 
-1196 VTVVDNGNGTM
+1196 
-1207 TATTS
+1207 
-1212 GTTIFTNTYGATPAT
+1212 
-1227 LGGDAA
+1227 
-1233 HRVTKKVEGH
+1233 
-1243 DASTGFT
+1243 
-1250 FVLAQSSTDANQ
+1250 
-1262 ASIAAGGSSVTTGA
+1262 
-1276 LADGAEQTLKFG
+1276 
-1288 DVTFSAPGTYNF
+1288 
-1300 TITEQGESGQG
+1300 
-1311 WTYDTT
+1311 
-1317 PRNVAVTVVDNGN
+1317 
-1330 GQLEVSSV
+1330 
-1338 TGNDPVVTNS
+1338 
-1348 YHADS
+1348 
-1353 VTLTVDTAIQVTK
+1353 
-1366 TVTGHD
+1366 
-1372 SSEAFEF
+1372 
-1379 TLTPDFD
+1379 
-1386 LTDSGVTVANN
+1386 
-1397 KATTSGTIADGG
+1397 
-1409 SQTVSFGDITF
+1409 
-1420 TKAGTY
+1420 
-1426 RFHANETQGTA
+1426 
-1437 SGWTYSTAQPDI
+1437 
-1449 VVVVTDNGEGQL
+1449 
-1461 VAAYGDN
+1461 
-1468 SNNPTFENTYA
+1468 
-1479 ASGTATVSATKTLTG
+1479 
-1494 RAMNA
+1494 
-1499 NEFTFNIRDANDNVV
+1499 
-1514 ATAKNPAANDGEA
+1514 
-1527 APLNFRALE
+1527 
-1536 YNSDQLAADVE
+1536 
-1547 NGLATANNDGTYTYR
+1547 
-1562 YTAAEDTAAL
+1562 
-1572 PGGVKAGAKS
+1572 
-1582 FTFTVTVSDNGDGTL
+1582 
-1597 AAIVNYPD
+1597 
-1605 GATELAFTNSYEAST
+1605 
-1620 TTATTLSATKILTGR
+1620 
-1635 DMTEGEFSFTVANI
+1635 
-1649 KGKLVATATNAA
+1649 
-1661 ATDGTA
+1661 
-1667 ASLAFTYGDGSA
+1667 
-1679 SGLTYTLDQV
+1679 
-1689 ESDIKA
+1689 
-1695 GIAEDGPA
+1695 
-1703 DPDKPGRTAIYR
+1703 
-1715 YNVYENTA
+1715 
-1723 NLPAG
+1723 
-1728 VSAVK
+1728 
-1733 DTFSINV
+1733 
-1740 LVVDNGDGT
+1740 
-1749 LSATVN
+1749 
-1755 YPGDGL
+1755 
-1761 AFENSYDATD
+1761 
-1771 AELYINGAKRLMVG
+1771 
-1785 DELAGPGYITGKYQF
+1785 
-1800 TITGGDGA
+1800 
-1808 PMPGET
+1808 
-1814 TVANQ
+1814 
-1819 AGGTVEFG
+1819 
-1827 PISYDKAGT
+1827 

>member
-16 FAALIAFDVTP
+16 FAALIAFGVTP

-168 RDGVE
+168 RDGAE

-251 SNMQD
+251 SNMQG
-256 LAAATGQTGNYYNA
+256 LAAASGQSGNYF
-270 ADSAAL
+270 SASNGTAL
-276 NAAFD
+276 NAAFN

-307 TSLGGGSADAF
+307 TSLGGSADAF

-489 LDNAVNRPTG
+489 LDNAAVRPSG
-499 DVSLGVLLDRKQFT
+499 DISLGVLLDGKAFT
-513 TVTLNSDNN
+513 TVTLNADNG
-522 YRAQVHVPYGIE
+522 YKTQVHVPYGIE

-658 PVGTTYKVDEKSSP
+658 PVGTTYKVDEKTSP

-939 NAFEVTV
+939 NTFEVTV

-1061 TVKVK
+1061 TVK
-1066 VTDEGGYLVAETVDE
+1066 
-1081 NDNPVEGANFT
+1081 
-1092 FTNSYSATSTTAAIE
+1092 
-1107 VAKNLSV
+1107 
-1114 PSGLTGPGDIAGK
+1114 
-1127 YTFTLAAETA
+1127 
-1137 DAPMPESTTVTSVD
+1137 
-1151 GNGTPASFD
+1151 
-1160 DITFTKPGI
+1160 
-1169 YNYRIT
+1169 
-1175 ESGSVDGV
+1175 
-1183 TNDAEAATGKLVM
+1183 
-1196 VTVVDNGNGTM
+1196 
-1207 TATTS
+1207 
-1212 GTTIFTNTYGATPAT
+1212 
-1227 LGGDAA
+1227 
-1233 HRVTKKVEGH
+1233 
-1243 DASTGFT
+1243 
-1250 FVLAQSSTDANQ
+1250 
-1262 ASIAAGGSSVTTGA
+1262 
-1276 LADGAEQTLKFG
+1276 
-1288 DVTFSAPGTYNF
+1288 
-1300 TITEQGESGQG
+1300 
-1311 WTYDTT
+1311 
-1317 PRNVAVTVVDNGN
+1317 
-1330 GQLEVSSV
+1330 
-1338 TGNDPVVTNS
+1338 
-1348 YHADS
+1348 
-1353 VTLTVDTAIQVTK
+1353 
-1366 TVTGHD
+1366 
-1372 SSEAFEF
+1372 
-1379 TLTPDFD
+1379 
-1386 LTDSGVTVANN
+1386 
-1397 KATTSGTIADGG
+1397 
-1409 SQTVSFGDITF
+1409 
-1420 TKAGTY
+1420 
-1426 RFHANETQGTA
+1426 
-1437 SGWTYSTAQPDI
+1437 
-1449 VVVVTDNGEGQL
+1449 
-1461 VAAYGDN
+1461 
-1468 SNNPTFENTYA
+1468 
-1479 ASGTATVSATKTLTG
+1479 
-1494 RAMNA
+1494 
-1499 NEFTFNIRDANDNVV
+1499 
-1514 ATAKNPAANDGEA
+1514 
-1527 APLNFRALE
+1527 
-1536 YNSDQLAADVE
+1536 
-1547 NGLATANNDGTYTYR
+1547 
-1562 YTAAEDTAAL
+1562 
-1572 PGGVKAGAKS
+1572 
-1582 FTFTVTVSDNGDGTL
+1582 
-1597 AAIVNYPD
+1597 
-1605 GATELAFTNSYEAST
+1605 
-1620 TTATTLSATKILTGR
+1620 
-1635 DMTEGEFSFTVANI
+1635 
-1649 KGKLVATATNAA
+1649 
-1661 ATDGTA
+1661 
-1667 ASLAFTYGDGSA
+1667 
-1679 SGLTYTLDQV
+1679 
-1689 ESDIKA
+1689 
-1695 GIAEDGPA
+1695 
-1703 DPDKPGRTAIYR
+1703 
-1715 YNVYENTA
+1715 
-1723 NLPAG
+1723 
-1728 VSAVK
+1728 
-1733 DTFSINV
+1733 
-1740 LVVDNGDGT
+1740 
-1749 LSATVN
+1749 
-1755 YPGDGL
+1755 
-1761 AFENSYDATD
+1761 
-1771 AELYINGAKRLMVG
+1771 
-1785 DELAGPGYITGKYQF
+1785 
-1800 TITGGDGA
+1800 
-1808 PMPGET
+1808 
-1814 TVANQ
+1814 
-1819 AGGTVEFG
+1819 
-1827 PISYDKAGT
+1827 
-1836 YTYTITESGHV
+1836 
-1847 NGVTNDADATK
+1847 
-1858 TVTVKVTDEGGH
+1858 VKVTDEGGH

>member
-16 FAALIAFDVTP
+16 FAALIAFGVTP

-168 RDGVE
+168 RDGAE

-251 SNMQD
+251 SNMQG
-256 LAAATGQTGNYYNA
+256 LAAASGQSGNYF
-270 ADSAAL
+270 SASNGTAL
-276 NAAFD
+276 NAAFN

-489 LDNAVNRPTG
+489 LDNAAVRPSG
-499 DVSLGVLLDRKQFT
+499 DISLGVLLDGKAFT
-513 TVTLNSDNN
+513 TVTLNADNG
-522 YRAQVHVPYGIE
+522 YKTQVHVPYGIE

-658 PVGTTYKVDEKSSP
+658 PVGTTYKVDEKTSP

-939 NAFEVTV
+939 NTFEVTV

-1426 RFHANETQGTA
+1426 RFHVNETQGTA

-2191 ASGDSAGVSYADSAM
+2191 ASGDSAGVSYADSATTAT
-2206 TSASIADGATETVS
+2206 TSASIADGATQAVS

-2235 VTEVQGSKDGW
+2235 VTEAQGSKDGW

-2266 LVATVTGN
+2266 LVATVAGN
-2274 NPTFENSYEA
+2274 NPTLENSYVA

-2297 LTGSPLMAGE
+2297 LTGAKLMAGE
-2307 FSFQLIDADG
+2307 FSFQLIDTDG
-2317 KVVRETTNAA
+2317 TVVRQATNAA

-2352 GTNAGMAYD
+2352 GTNAGMTYD
-2361 STVHTVTVVAT
+2361 PTVHTVTVVAT

-2419 FSFHLFDENNQPVGE
+2419 FSFQLFDENDQPVGE

-2439 VSGSIQ
+2439 ASGSIQ
-2445 FPALRYS
+2445 FPELRYS
-2452 QDDFNGI
+2452 QDDFDGI

-2481 SAAGYTYSQNVAT
+2481 SAVGYTYSQNVAT
-2494 YTLELVDSHDG
+2494 YKLTLVDSHDG
-2505 KITATLKEAVNTT
+2505 KITATLTDAVNTT

-2529 AKSFSATKALEGRGL
+2529 AKSFSATKVLEGRGL

-2551 QLTAAEGTPMPQ
+2551 ELSAAEGTPMPQ
-2563 ATTATNAAD
+2563 TTTATNAAD
-2572 GTVAFSPITYHLGDL
+2572 GTVTFSPITYHLGDL

-2608 VTYDQTKHTAS
+2608 VTYDQIKHTVS
-2619 VTVTDNG
+2619 VMVTDNG
-2626 DGTLSVSDP
+2626 DGMLRVSDP

-2683 ALNGSILPDSAG
+2683 ALNGSVLPDSAG

-2703 INGDGAVSLGSV
+2703 INGDGTVSLGSV
-2715 TFDQAGTYSYKA
+2715 TFDQVGSYSYKA

-2752 DGAGVLGTSTSISTS
+2752 DGAGVLGTSTSITTS
-2767 DGTAADAV
+2767 DGTAANAV
-2775 TFENVYTAPAPEPEP
+2775 TFENVYTLRPRRSPSRSLSRPRSP
-2790 EPEPTP
+2790 SPRPSLRPRPSPLPRRRSPRSRPSPTP
-2796 APEPEPE
+2796 VTPRRPPC
-2803 PAKDPEPAKEEPK
+2803 PLVSR
-2816 KPAIPNTGDA
+2816 
-2826 TQTALPVG
+2826 LPQRQCSQ
-2834 LAVAAAAVLAAAV
+2834 LPWW
-2847 MVRRRG
+2847 
-2853 RRSK
+2853 

>member
-16 FAALIAFDVTP
+16 FAALIAFGVTP

-168 RDGVE
+168 RDGAE
-173 AYVIFVSD
+173 DYVIFVSD

-270 ADSAAL
+270 ADSTAL
-276 NAAFD
+276 NAAFN

-489 LDNAVNRPTG
+489 LDNAAVRPSG
-499 DVSLGVLLDRKQFT
+499 DISLGVLLDGKAFT
-513 TVTLNSDNN
+513 TVTLNADNG
-522 YRAQVHVPYGIE
+522 YKTQVHVPYGIE

-658 PVGTTYKVDEKSSP
+658 PVGTTYKVDEKTSP

-939 NAFEVTV
+939 NTFEVTV

-1024 SGSVTFDE
+1024 GGSVTFDE

-1040 YTYTITESGTVDGVT
+1040 Y
-1055 NDTATK
+1055 
-1061 TVKVK
+1061 
-1066 VTDEGGYLVAETVDE
+1066 
-1081 NDNPVEGANFT
+1081 
-1092 FTNSYSATSTTAAIE
+1092 
-1107 VAKNLSV
+1107 
-1114 PSGLTGPGDIAGK
+1114 
-1127 YTFTLAAETA
+1127 
-1137 DAPMPESTTVTSVD
+1137 
-1151 GNGTPASFD
+1151 
-1160 DITFTKPGI
+1160 
-1169 YNYRIT
+1169 
-1175 ESGSVDGV
+1175 
-1183 TNDAEAATGKLVM
+1183 
-1196 VTVVDNGNGTM
+1196 
-1207 TATTS
+1207 
-1212 GTTIFTNTYGATPAT
+1212 
-1227 LGGDAA
+1227 
-1233 HRVTKKVEGH
+1233 
-1243 DASTGFT
+1243 
-1250 FVLAQSSTDANQ
+1250 
-1262 ASIAAGGSSVTTGA
+1262 
-1276 LADGAEQTLKFG
+1276 
-1288 DVTFSAPGTYNF
+1288 
-1300 TITEQGESGQG
+1300 
-1311 WTYDTT
+1311 
-1317 PRNVAVTVVDNGN
+1317 
-1330 GQLEVSSV
+1330 
-1338 TGNDPVVTNS
+1338 
-1348 YHADS
+1348 
-1353 VTLTVDTAIQVTK
+1353 
-1366 TVTGHD
+1366 
-1372 SSEAFEF
+1372 
-1379 TLTPDFD
+1379 
-1386 LTDSGVTVANN
+1386 
-1397 KATTSGTIADGG
+1397 
-1409 SQTVSFGDITF
+1409 
-1420 TKAGTY
+1420 
-1426 RFHANETQGTA
+1426 
-1437 SGWTYSTAQPDI
+1437 
-1449 VVVVTDNGEGQL
+1449 
-1461 VAAYGDN
+1461 
-1468 SNNPTFENTYA
+1468 
-1479 ASGTATVSATKTLTG
+1479 
-1494 RAMNA
+1494 
-1499 NEFTFNIRDANDNVV
+1499 
-1514 ATAKNPAANDGEA
+1514 
-1527 APLNFRALE
+1527 
-1536 YNSDQLAADVE
+1536 
-1547 NGLATANNDGTYTYR
+1547 
-1562 YTAAEDTAAL
+1562 
-1572 PGGVKAGAKS
+1572 
-1582 FTFTVTVSDNGDGTL
+1582 
-1597 AAIVNYPD
+1597 
-1605 GATELAFTNSYEAST
+1605 
-1620 TTATTLSATKILTGR
+1620 
-1635 DMTEGEFSFTVANI
+1635 
-1649 KGKLVATATNAA
+1649 
-1661 ATDGTA
+1661 
-1667 ASLAFTYGDGSA
+1667 
-1679 SGLTYTLDQV
+1679 
-1689 ESDIKA
+1689 
-1695 GIAEDGPA
+1695 
-1703 DPDKPGRTAIYR
+1703 
-1715 YNVYENTA
+1715 
-1723 NLPAG
+1723 
-1728 VSAVK
+1728 
-1733 DTFSINV
+1733 
-1740 LVVDNGDGT
+1740 
-1749 LSATVN
+1749 
-1755 YPGDGL
+1755 
-1761 AFENSYDATD
+1761 
-1771 AELYINGAKRLMVG
+1771 
-1785 DELAGPGYITGKYQF
+1785 
-1800 TITGGDGA
+1800 
-1808 PMPGET
+1808 
-1814 TVANQ
+1814 
-1819 AGGTVEFG
+1819 
-1827 PISYDKAGT
+1827 T

-1858 TVTVKVTDEGGH
+1858 TVTVKVTDEGGY

-1971 EVAGDEAGVTYDT
+1971 EVAGDEVGVTYDT
-1984 AVHEVTVEV
+1984 VVHEVTVEV

-2000 MSFNVTGNNPT
+2000 ISFNVTGNNPT

-2082 GSRAKP
+2082 GSRTKP

-2572 GTVAFSPITYHLGDL
+2572 GTVAFSPIMYHLGDL

-2790 EPEPTP
+2790 EPTP

>member
-1 MRHRGRTLLRALLAV
+1 MRHRGKTLLRALLAV
-16 FAALIAFDVTP
+16 FAALIAFGVTP

-33 PATSKTVKSNGDG
+33 PATSKIVTSNDDG

-69 IVVLDTSGSMSERA
+69 IVVLDTSGSMSYSA
-83 DDSRQSRLSVAK
+83 TGGTRLSVAK
-95 SAVNSLAEQLLSNNT
+95 SAVNSLAEELLSNNT
-110 TENPDSVRL
+110 TENPDAVQL

-124 ADYATTRVTGTTSL
+124 ANYATTRVTNTSSL
-138 SSFQRQV
+138 STFQNQV

-163 NAIQT
+163 SAIQT
-168 RDGVE
+168 RDGADV
-173 AYVIFVSD
+173 YIIFVSD
-181 GNPTFRNT
+181 GDPTFRKT
-189 RGTKIWWQ
+189 RGTYTWGQ
-197 NRDEFEA
+197 DRDEFER
-204 HSSDGHRYYGTGN
+204 HYSNGHTYYGTGN
-217 SDAYGLNY
+217 SDAYDLNY
-225 DYAEV
+225 DYARD

-270 ADSAAL
+270 ADSTAL

-307 TSLGGGSADAF
+307 TSLEGSADAF
-318 AYTKTKNGVTSDWLD
+318 TYTKTKDGETSDWLD
-333 APEATYDETN
+333 APAATYDETN

-391 TYIVYDS
+391 TDIVYDS

-404 IKTNTAANVSY
+404 IKTNTTANVSY

-534 VNGEVLTAGREVTFS
+534 ANGEVLTAGREVTFS
-549 EPAIDSRY
+549 EPTIDSRY
-557 ELSYEPFTPMMVDG
+557 ELSYESFTPMMVDG

-582 VTATNTLKSQLEIA
+582 ITATNTLKSQVEIA
-596 KVVTSDGGVYPT
+596 KVATSDDGTYPT

-616 TVTTPDSSDV
+616 TVTTPDSSGV
-626 SYAIGDTT
+626 SYAIGDTK
-634 GTLTSGQTTT
+634 GTLTSGQATT
-644 LSLAAGQSILLENL
+644 LSLTAGQSILLENL
-658 PVGTTYKVDEKSSP
+658 PVGTTYTVDEKTSP
-672 AGWTFSSVA
+672 AGWIFSSVA
-681 TGGAGTI
+681 TGGAGTT
-688 SGDAVSGSVDQ
+688 SGDTVSGSVDQ

-719 TGDGD
+719 TGDGG

-731 SPTEL
+731 NPTDL
-736 TAEQFSF
+736 TAGQFSF
-743 TLTALGDAPAPAST
+743 TLTALDGAPAPAST
-757 TATNAADGSVSFGNI
+757 AATNAADGSVSFGNI
-772 TFSKVGTY
+772 TFSEVGTY

-793 YTYDSATYTLVAT
+793 YTYDTHTYTLVAT

-826 SKAITFSNTYAA
+826 SKDITFNNTYSA

-863 ITNAK
+863 ITDAK
-868 GNVVA
+868 GGVVA
-873 TAQNPAAGDGQA
+873 TAQNPAASDGQA
-885 ATLDFGTLNY
+885 ATLDFGTLTY
-895 SIDQVKQDVE
+895 SIDQVKQDVA
-905 SGVAQIGSAA
+905 SGVAQVGSAA
-915 NTYVYRYTV
+915 NSYVYRYTV
-924 SEDTA
+924 SESTA
-929 HLPTKVTPVQ
+929 DLPTKVTAVQ
-939 NAFEVTV
+939 STFEVTV
-946 VVTDSG
+946 VIIDNG
-952 DGTLRTQVKYPGDAT
+952 KGTLSTQVEYPGNAT
-967 SLAFQNVYDADDAR
+967 GLSFQNVYDADDAR
-981 LVISGSKML
+981 LVISGSKVL
-990 ETNGFSGPGDI
+990 DNNGFSGPGDI
-1001 KDKFTFELKDASGK
+1001 KDKFTFELKDASGD
-1015 VIDTATNDA
+1015 VIGTAQNDA
-1024 SGSVTFDE
+1024 SGSVTFDA
-1032 ITYTAPGE
+1032 ITYTAPGT
-1040 YTYTITESGTVDGVT
+1040 YTYTITESGTV
-1055 NDTATK
+1055 A
-1061 TVKVK
+1061 
-1066 VTDEGGYLVAETVDE
+1066 
-1081 NDNPVEGANFT
+1081 
-1092 FTNSYSATSTTAAIE
+1092 
-1107 VAKNLSV
+1107 
-1114 PSGLTGPGDIAGK
+1114 
-1127 YTFTLAAETA
+1127 
-1137 DAPMPESTTVTSVD
+1137 
-1151 GNGTPASFD
+1151 
-1160 DITFTKPGI
+1160 
-1169 YNYRIT
+1169 
-1175 ESGSVDGV
+1175 GV
-1183 TNDAEAATGKLVM
+1183 TNDA
-1196 VTVVDNGNGTM
+1196 
-1207 TATTS
+1207 S
-1212 GTTIFTNTYGATPAT
+1212 
-1227 LGGDAA
+1227 
-1233 HRVTKKVEGH
+1233 
-1243 DASTGFT
+1243 
-1250 FVLAQSSTDANQ
+1250 
-1262 ASIAAGGSSVTTGA
+1262 
-1276 LADGAEQTLKFG
+1276 
-1288 DVTFSAPGTYNF
+1288 
-1300 TITEQGESGQG
+1300 
-1311 WTYDTT
+1311 
-1317 PRNVAVTVVDNGN
+1317 
-1330 GQLEVSSV
+1330 
-1338 TGNDPVVTNS
+1338 
-1348 YHADS
+1348 
-1353 VTLTVDTAIQVTK
+1353 
-1366 TVTGHD
+1366 
-1372 SSEAFEF
+1372 
-1379 TLTPDFD
+1379 
-1386 LTDSGVTVANN
+1386 
-1397 KATTSGTIADGG
+1397 
-1409 SQTVSFGDITF
+1409 
-1420 TKAGTY
+1420 
-1426 RFHANETQGTA
+1426 
-1437 SGWTYSTAQPDI
+1437 
-1449 VVVVTDNGEGQL
+1449 
-1461 VAAYGDN
+1461 
-1468 SNNPTFENTYA
+1468 
-1479 ASGTATVSATKTLTG
+1479 
-1494 RAMNA
+1494 
-1499 NEFTFNIRDANDNVV
+1499 
-1514 ATAKNPAANDGEA
+1514 
-1527 APLNFRALE
+1527 
-1536 YNSDQLAADVE
+1536 
-1547 NGLATANNDGTYTYR
+1547 
-1562 YTAAEDTAAL
+1562 
-1572 PGGVKAGAKS
+1572 
-1582 FTFTVTVSDNGDGTL
+1582 
-1597 AAIVNYPD
+1597 
-1605 GATELAFTNSYEAST
+1605 
-1620 TTATTLSATKILTGR
+1620 
-1635 DMTEGEFSFTVANI
+1635 
-1649 KGKLVATATNAA
+1649 
-1661 ATDGTA
+1661 
-1667 ASLAFTYGDGSA
+1667 
-1679 SGLTYTLDQV
+1679 
-1689 ESDIKA
+1689 
-1695 GIAEDGPA
+1695 
-1703 DPDKPGRTAIYR
+1703 
-1715 YNVYENTA
+1715 
-1723 NLPAG
+1723 
-1728 VSAVK
+1728 
-1733 DTFSINV
+1733 
-1740 LVVDNGDGT
+1740 
-1749 LSATVN
+1749 
-1755 YPGDGL
+1755 
-1761 AFENSYDATD
+1761 
-1771 AELYINGAKRLMVG
+1771 
-1785 DELAGPGYITGKYQF
+1785 
-1800 TITGGDGA
+1800 
-1808 PMPGET
+1808 
-1814 TVANQ
+1814 
-1819 AGGTVEFG
+1819 
-1827 PISYDKAGT
+1827 
-1836 YTYTITESGHV
+1836 
-1847 NGVTNDADATK
+1847 TK
-1858 TVTVKVTDEGGH
+1858 TVTVQVTDDGQGH
-1870 LVAQKVDS
+1870 LVAKKVDS
-1878 DGVAVQGPDF
+1878 EGAVVQGPDF
-1888 IFTNTYGV
+1888 TFTNTYSAQQT
-1896 EDKTLSG
+1896 TLTG
-1903 DDALRATKVLEGRD
+1903 DTALRATKVLEGRG
-1917 LKADEFT
+1917 LKAGEFT
-1924 FSLKSGEADAPMPA
+1924 FTLTAEETDAPMPEV
-1938 SATTTNDADGNVVF
+1938 TTVTNDANGNVVF
-1952 GDINFKQAN
+1952 GDI
-1961 VGKTYHYYIS
+1961 TYTAPGTYRYSIT
-1971 EVAGDEAGVTYDT
+1971 EVQGTEGGVAYDT
-1984 AVHEVTVEV
+1984 AARVITVAVT
-1993 VDNGDGT
+1993 DNGQGKLEA
-2000 MSFNVTGNNPT
+2000 SVTGNNPT
-2011 FTNTYTTNEVTVDL
+2011 ITNTYTTNEPTVDL

-2039 QFEFEANVDGI
+2039 QFEFQANIDGI
-2050 SVDKHNDANGNVSFG
+2050 PVDKHNDANGNVSFG

-2071 DVLAGQPVQSD
+2071 DVLAGVDAASD
-2082 GSRAKP
+2082 GSRTKT

-2117 ITVTVKDD
+2117 IVVTVKDD

-2137 KTNSDDTTVTKD
+2137 KTNSDGTTVTKD
-2149 EPVFNNT
+2149 VPVFNNT
-2156 YTAKPVTLTGDTALT
+2156 YTAKPVILTGDTALT

-2191 ASGDSAGVSYADSAM
+2191 ASGDSAGVSYADSATTAT
-2206 TSASIADGATETVS
+2206 TSASIADGATQAVS

-2235 VTEVQGSKDGW
+2235 VTEAQGSKDGW
-2246 TYDKSTHTIAVNV
+2246 TYDKSTHAITVNV

-2266 LVATVTGN
+2266 LVATVASN

-2790 EPEPTP
+2790 EPEP
-2796 APEPEPE
+2796 
-2803 PAKDPEPAKEEPK
+2803 AKDPEPAKEEPK

>member
-1 MRHRGRTLLRALLAV
+1 MPR
-16 FAALIAFDVTP
+16 
-27 ALAAEP
+27 
-33 PATSKTVKSNGDG
+33 
-46 TYTLSLSVTGKSQ
+46 
-59 ASSSSSKADV
+59 
-69 IVVLDTSGSMSERA
+69 
-83 DDSRQSRLSVAK
+83 
-95 SAVNSLAEQLLSNNT
+95 
-110 TENPDSVRL
+110 
-119 SLVTF
+119 
-124 ADYATTRVTGTTSL
+124 
-138 SSFQRQV
+138 
-145 NRLTA
+145 
-150 TGGTNWEDALATA
+150 
-163 NAIQT
+163 
-168 RDGVE
+168 
-173 AYVIFVSD
+173 
-181 GNPTFRNT
+181 
-189 RGTKIWWQ
+189 
-197 NRDEFEA
+197 
-204 HSSDGHRYYGTGN
+204 
-217 SDAYGLNY
+217 
-225 DYAEV
+225 
-230 QAVAIAGEG
+230 
-239 KSFFAIG
+239 
-246 AFGTV
+246 
-251 SNMQD
+251 
-256 LAAATGQTGNYYNA
+256 
-270 ADSAAL
+270 
-276 NAAFD
+276 
-281 NIINTITNNLTYS
+281 
-294 NVKVTDGITALTA
+294 
-307 TSLGGGSADAF
+307 
-318 AYTKTKNGVTSDWLD
+318 
-333 APEATYDETN
+333 
-343 KNVTWDLSSLGSLEH
+343 
-358 GVTYTVSFKVWPSQE
+358 
-373 AITEVAR
+373 
-380 LQNAGTTTGLP
+380 
-391 TYIVYDS
+391 
-398 TAGTYG
+398 
-404 IKTNTAANVSY
+404 
-415 NQTSTT
+415 
-421 TTNVLPTDAVPQA
+421 
-434 DGTWTSPS
+434 
-442 TGLTYT
+442 
-448 QESSGLYVAT
+448 
-458 KSDTGSV
+458 
-465 ALADPDPMTVD
+465 
-476 TPTITVSK
+476 
-484 EWVDS
+484 
-489 LDNAVNRPTG
+489 
-499 DVSLGVLLDRKQFT
+499 
-513 TVTLNSDNN
+513 
-522 YRAQVHVPYGIE
+522 
-534 VNGEVLTAGREVTFS
+534 
-549 EPAIDSRY
+549 
-557 ELSYEPFTPMMVDG
+557 
-571 VPNYADDGSTT
+571 
-582 VTATNTLKSQLEIA
+582 
-596 KVVTSDGGVYPT
+596 
-608 DASFDFDV
+608 
-616 TVTTPDSSDV
+616 
-626 SYAIGDTT
+626 
-634 GTLTSGQTTT
+634 QTTT
-644 LSLAAGQSILLENL
+644 
-658 PVGTTYKVDEKSSP
+658 
-672 AGWTFSSVA
+672 
-681 TGGAGTI
+681 
-688 SGDAVSGSVDQ
+688 
-699 GNTKYSVTYTNKF
+699 
-712 TPVESSP
+712 
-719 TGDGD
+719 
-724 ITINKTL
+724 
-731 SPTEL
+731 
-736 TAEQFSF
+736 
-743 TLTALGDAPAPAST
+743 
-757 TATNAADGSVSFGNI
+757 
-772 TFSKVGTY
+772 
-780 EYTLAETNAGADG
+780 
-793 YTYDSATYTLVAT
+793 
-806 VTANADTNALEVAWS
+806 
-821 VKDST
+821 
-826 SKAITFSNTYAA
+826 
-838 TGTATISA
+838 
-846 TKTLS
+846 
-851 GRDMNANEFAFN
+851 
-863 ITNAK
+863 
-868 GNVVA
+868 
-873 TAQNPAAGDGQA
+873 
-885 ATLDFGTLNY
+885 
-895 SIDQVKQDVE
+895 
-905 SGVAQIGSAA
+905 
-915 NTYVYRYTV
+915 
-924 SEDTA
+924 
-929 HLPTKVTPVQ
+929 
-939 NAFEVTV
+939 
-946 VVTDSG
+946 
-952 DGTLRTQVKYPGDAT
+952 
-967 SLAFQNVYDADDAR
+967 
-981 LVISGSKML
+981 
-990 ETNGFSGPGDI
+990 
-1001 KDKFTFELKDASGK
+1001 
-1015 VIDTATNDA
+1015 
-1024 SGSVTFDE
+1024 
-1032 ITYTAPGE
+1032 
-1040 YTYTITESGTVDGVT
+1040 
-1055 NDTATK
+1055 
-1061 TVKVK
+1061 
-1066 VTDEGGYLVAETVDE
+1066 
-1081 NDNPVEGANFT
+1081 
-1092 FTNSYSATSTTAAIE
+1092 
-1107 VAKNLSV
+1107 
-1114 PSGLTGPGDIAGK
+1114 
-1127 YTFTLAAETA
+1127 
-1137 DAPMPESTTVTSVD
+1137 
-1151 GNGTPASFD
+1151 
-1160 DITFTKPGI
+1160 
-1169 YNYRIT
+1169 
-1175 ESGSVDGV
+1175 
-1183 TNDAEAATGKLVM
+1183 
-1196 VTVVDNGNGTM
+1196 
-1207 TATTS
+1207 
-1212 GTTIFTNTYGATPAT
+1212 
-1227 LGGDAA
+1227 
-1233 HRVTKKVEGH
+1233 
-1243 DASTGFT
+1243 
-1250 FVLAQSSTDANQ
+1250 
-1262 ASIAAGGSSVTTGA
+1262 
-1276 LADGAEQTLKFG
+1276 
-1288 DVTFSAPGTYNF
+1288 
-1300 TITEQGESGQG
+1300 
-1311 WTYDTT
+1311 
-1317 PRNVAVTVVDNGN
+1317 
-1330 GQLEVSSV
+1330 
-1338 TGNDPVVTNS
+1338 
-1348 YHADS
+1348 
-1353 VTLTVDTAIQVTK
+1353 
-1366 TVTGHD
+1366 
-1372 SSEAFEF
+1372 
-1379 TLTPDFD
+1379 
-1386 LTDSGVTVANN
+1386 
-1397 KATTSGTIADGG
+1397 
-1409 SQTVSFGDITF
+1409 
-1420 TKAGTY
+1420 
-1426 RFHANETQGTA
+1426 
-1437 SGWTYSTAQPDI
+1437 
-1449 VVVVTDNGEGQL
+1449 
-1461 VAAYGDN
+1461 
-1468 SNNPTFENTYA
+1468 
-1479 ASGTATVSATKTLTG
+1479 
-1494 RAMNA
+1494 
-1499 NEFTFNIRDANDNVV
+1499 
-1514 ATAKNPAANDGEA
+1514 
-1527 APLNFRALE
+1527 
-1536 YNSDQLAADVE
+1536 
-1547 NGLATANNDGTYTYR
+1547 GTYTYR

>member
-1 MRHRGRTLLRALLAV
+1 MRHRGKTLLRALLAV
-16 FAALIAFDVTP
+16 FAALIAFGVTP

-33 PATSKTVKSNGDG
+33 PATSKIVTSNDDG

-69 IVVLDTSGSMSERA
+69 IVALDTSGSMSYSA
-83 DDSRQSRLSVAK
+83 TGGTRLSVAK
-95 SAVNSLAEQLLSNNT
+95 SAVNSLAEELLSNNT
-110 TENPDSVRL
+110 TENPDAVQL

-124 ADYATTRVTGTTSL
+124 SNYATTRVTNTSSL
-138 SSFQRQV
+138 STFQNQV

-168 RDGVE
+168 RDGADV
-173 AYVIFVSD
+173 YIIFVSD
-181 GNPTFRNT
+181 GDPTFRKT
-189 RGTKIWWQ
+189 RGTQTWGQ
-197 NRDEFEA
+197 DRDEFER
-204 HSSDGHRYYGTGN
+204 HYSNGHTYYGTGN
-217 SDAYGLNY
+217 SDAYDLNY
-225 DYAEV
+225 DYARD

-270 ADSAAL
+270 ADSTAL

-307 TSLGGGSADAF
+307 TSLEGSADAF
-318 AYTKTKNGVTSDWLD
+318 TYTKTKDGETSDWLD
-333 APEATYDETN
+333 APAATYDETN

-391 TYIVYDS
+391 TDIVYDS

-404 IKTNTAANVSY
+404 IKTNTTANVSY

-534 VNGEVLTAGREVTFS
+534 ANGEVLTAGREVTFS
-549 EPAIDSRY
+549 EPTIDSRY
-557 ELSYEPFTPMMVDG
+557 ELSYESFTPMMVDG

-582 VTATNTLKSQLEIA
+582 ITATNTLKSQVEIA
-596 KVVTSDGGVYPT
+596 KVATSDDGTYPT

-616 TVTTPDSSDV
+616 TVTTPDSSGV
-626 SYAIGDTT
+626 SYAIGDTK

-644 LSLAAGQSILLENL
+644 LSLAAGQSILFENL
-658 PVGTTYKVDEKSSP
+658 PVGTTYTVDEKSSP
-672 AGWTFSSVA
+672 AGWIFSSVA
-681 TGGAGTI
+681 TGGAGTT
-688 SGDAVSGSVDQ
+688 SGDTVSGSVDQ

-719 TGDGD
+719 TGDNG

-731 SPTEL
+731 SPTDL
-736 TAEQFSF
+736 TAGQFSF
-743 TLTALGDAPAPAST
+743 TLTALDGAPAPAST
-757 TATNAADGSVSFGNI
+757 AATNAADGSVSFGNI
-772 TFSKVGTY
+772 TFSEVGTY

-793 YTYDSATYTLVAT
+793 YTYDTHTYTLVAT

-826 SKAITFSNTYAA
+826 SKDITFNNTYAA

-863 ITNAK
+863 ITDAK
-868 GNVVA
+868 GDVVA
-873 TAQNPAAGDGQA
+873 KAQNPAASDGQA
-885 ATLDFGTLNY
+885 ATLDFGTLTY
-895 SIDQVKQDVE
+895 SIDQVKQDVA
-905 SGVAQIGSAA
+905 SGVAQVGSAA
-915 NTYVYRYTV
+915 NSYVYRYTV
-924 SEDTA
+924 SESTA
-929 HLPTKVTPVQ
+929 DLPTKVTAVQ
-939 NAFEVTV
+939 STFEVTV
-946 VVTDSG
+946 VIIDNG
-952 DGTLRTQVKYPGDAT
+952 KGTLSTQVEYPGNAT
-967 SLAFQNVYDADDAR
+967 GLSFQNVYDADDAR
-981 LVISGSKML
+981 LVISGSKVL
-990 ETNGFSGPGDI
+990 DNNGFSGPGDI
-1001 KDKFTFELKDASGK
+1001 KDKFTFELKDASGD
-1015 VIDTATNDA
+1015 VIGTAQNDA
-1024 SGSVTFDE
+1024 SGSVTFDA

-1040 YTYTITESGTVDGVT
+1040 
-1055 NDTATK
+1055 
-1061 TVKVK
+1061 
-1066 VTDEGGYLVAETVDE
+1066 
-1081 NDNPVEGANFT
+1081 
-1092 FTNSYSATSTTAAIE
+1092 
-1107 VAKNLSV
+1107 
-1114 PSGLTGPGDIAGK
+1114 
-1127 YTFTLAAETA
+1127 
-1137 DAPMPESTTVTSVD
+1137 
-1151 GNGTPASFD
+1151 
-1160 DITFTKPGI
+1160 
-1169 YNYRIT
+1169 
-1175 ESGSVDGV
+1175 
-1183 TNDAEAATGKLVM
+1183 
-1196 VTVVDNGNGTM
+1196 
-1207 TATTS
+1207 
-1212 GTTIFTNTYGATPAT
+1212 
-1227 LGGDAA
+1227 
-1233 HRVTKKVEGH
+1233 
-1243 DASTGFT
+1243 
-1250 FVLAQSSTDANQ
+1250 
-1262 ASIAAGGSSVTTGA
+1262 
-1276 LADGAEQTLKFG
+1276 
-1288 DVTFSAPGTYNF
+1288 
-1300 TITEQGESGQG
+1300 
-1311 WTYDTT
+1311 
-1317 PRNVAVTVVDNGN
+1317 
-1330 GQLEVSSV
+1330 
-1338 TGNDPVVTNS
+1338 
-1348 YHADS
+1348 
-1353 VTLTVDTAIQVTK
+1353 
-1366 TVTGHD
+1366 
-1372 SSEAFEF
+1372 
-1379 TLTPDFD
+1379 
-1386 LTDSGVTVANN
+1386 
-1397 KATTSGTIADGG
+1397 
-1409 SQTVSFGDITF
+1409 
-1420 TKAGTY
+1420 
-1426 RFHANETQGTA
+1426 
-1437 SGWTYSTAQPDI
+1437 
-1449 VVVVTDNGEGQL
+1449 
-1461 VAAYGDN
+1461 
-1468 SNNPTFENTYA
+1468 
-1479 ASGTATVSATKTLTG
+1479 
-1494 RAMNA
+1494 
-1499 NEFTFNIRDANDNVV
+1499 
-1514 ATAKNPAANDGEA
+1514 
-1527 APLNFRALE
+1527 
-1536 YNSDQLAADVE
+1536 
-1547 NGLATANNDGTYTYR
+1547 
-1562 YTAAEDTAAL
+1562 
-1572 PGGVKAGAKS
+1572 
-1582 FTFTVTVSDNGDGTL
+1582 
-1597 AAIVNYPD
+1597 
-1605 GATELAFTNSYEAST
+1605 
-1620 TTATTLSATKILTGR
+1620 
-1635 DMTEGEFSFTVANI
+1635 
-1649 KGKLVATATNAA
+1649 
-1661 ATDGTA
+1661 
-1667 ASLAFTYGDGSA
+1667 
-1679 SGLTYTLDQV
+1679 
-1689 ESDIKA
+1689 
-1695 GIAEDGPA
+1695 
-1703 DPDKPGRTAIYR
+1703 
-1715 YNVYENTA
+1715 
-1723 NLPAG
+1723 
-1728 VSAVK
+1728 
-1733 DTFSINV
+1733 
-1740 LVVDNGDGT
+1740 
-1749 LSATVN
+1749 
-1755 YPGDGL
+1755 
-1761 AFENSYDATD
+1761 
-1771 AELYINGAKRLMVG
+1771 
-1785 DELAGPGYITGKYQF
+1785 
-1800 TITGGDGA
+1800 
-1808 PMPGET
+1808 
-1814 TVANQ
+1814 
-1819 AGGTVEFG
+1819 
-1827 PISYDKAGT
+1827 

>member
-16 FAALIAFDVTP
+16 FAALIAFGVTP

-489 LDNAVNRPTG
+489 LDNAAVRPSG
-499 DVSLGVLLDRKQFT
+499 DISLGVLLDGKAFT
-513 TVTLNSDNN
+513 TVTLNADNG
-522 YRAQVHVPYGIE
+522 YKTQVHVPYGIE

-939 NAFEVTV
+939 NTFEVTV

-1040 YTYTITESGTVDGVT
+1040 
-1055 NDTATK
+1055 
-1061 TVKVK
+1061 
-1066 VTDEGGYLVAETVDE
+1066 
-1081 NDNPVEGANFT
+1081 
-1092 FTNSYSATSTTAAIE
+1092 
-1107 VAKNLSV
+1107 
-1114 PSGLTGPGDIAGK
+1114 
-1127 YTFTLAAETA
+1127 
-1137 DAPMPESTTVTSVD
+1137 
-1151 GNGTPASFD
+1151 
-1160 DITFTKPGI
+1160 
-1169 YNYRIT
+1169 
-1175 ESGSVDGV
+1175 
-1183 TNDAEAATGKLVM
+1183 
-1196 VTVVDNGNGTM
+1196 
-1207 TATTS
+1207 
-1212 GTTIFTNTYGATPAT
+1212 
-1227 LGGDAA
+1227 
-1233 HRVTKKVEGH
+1233 
-1243 DASTGFT
+1243 
-1250 FVLAQSSTDANQ
+1250 
-1262 ASIAAGGSSVTTGA
+1262 
-1276 LADGAEQTLKFG
+1276 
-1288 DVTFSAPGTYNF
+1288 
-1300 TITEQGESGQG
+1300 
-1311 WTYDTT
+1311 
-1317 PRNVAVTVVDNGN
+1317 
-1330 GQLEVSSV
+1330 
-1338 TGNDPVVTNS
+1338 
-1348 YHADS
+1348 
-1353 VTLTVDTAIQVTK
+1353 
-1366 TVTGHD
+1366 
-1372 SSEAFEF
+1372 
-1379 TLTPDFD
+1379 
-1386 LTDSGVTVANN
+1386 
-1397 KATTSGTIADGG
+1397 
-1409 SQTVSFGDITF
+1409 
-1420 TKAGTY
+1420 
-1426 RFHANETQGTA
+1426 
-1437 SGWTYSTAQPDI
+1437 
-1449 VVVVTDNGEGQL
+1449 
-1461 VAAYGDN
+1461 
-1468 SNNPTFENTYA
+1468 
-1479 ASGTATVSATKTLTG
+1479 
-1494 RAMNA
+1494 
-1499 NEFTFNIRDANDNVV
+1499 
-1514 ATAKNPAANDGEA
+1514 
-1527 APLNFRALE
+1527 
-1536 YNSDQLAADVE
+1536 
-1547 NGLATANNDGTYTYR
+1547 
-1562 YTAAEDTAAL
+1562 
-1572 PGGVKAGAKS
+1572 
-1582 FTFTVTVSDNGDGTL
+1582 
-1597 AAIVNYPD
+1597 
-1605 GATELAFTNSYEAST
+1605 
-1620 TTATTLSATKILTGR
+1620 
-1635 DMTEGEFSFTVANI
+1635 
-1649 KGKLVATATNAA
+1649 
-1661 ATDGTA
+1661 
-1667 ASLAFTYGDGSA
+1667 
-1679 SGLTYTLDQV
+1679 
-1689 ESDIKA
+1689 
-1695 GIAEDGPA
+1695 
-1703 DPDKPGRTAIYR
+1703 
-1715 YNVYENTA
+1715 
-1723 NLPAG
+1723 
-1728 VSAVK
+1728 
-1733 DTFSINV
+1733 
-1740 LVVDNGDGT
+1740 
-1749 LSATVN
+1749 
-1755 YPGDGL
+1755 
-1761 AFENSYDATD
+1761 
-1771 AELYINGAKRLMVG
+1771 
-1785 DELAGPGYITGKYQF
+1785 
-1800 TITGGDGA
+1800 
-1808 PMPGET
+1808 
-1814 TVANQ
+1814 
-1819 AGGTVEFG
+1819 
-1827 PISYDKAGT
+1827 

>member
-1 MRHRGRTLLRALLAV
+1 MRHRGKTLLRALLAV
-16 FAALIAFDVTP
+16 FAALVAFGVTP

-33 PATSKTVKSNGDG
+33 PATSKIVTSNDDG

-69 IVVLDTSGSMSERA
+69 IVVLDTSGSMSYSA
-83 DDSRQSRLSVAK
+83 TGGTRLSVAK
-95 SAVNSLAEQLLSNNT
+95 SAVNSLAEELLSNNT
-110 TENPDSVRL
+110 TENPDAVQL

-124 ADYATTRVTGTTSL
+124 ANYATTRVTNTSSL
-138 SSFQRQV
+138 STFQNQV

-168 RDGVE
+168 RDGADV
-173 AYVIFVSD
+173 YIIFVSD
-181 GNPTFRNT
+181 GDPTFRKT
-189 RGTKIWWQ
+189 RGTQTWGQ
-197 NRDEFEA
+197 DRDEFER
-204 HSSDGHRYYGTGN
+204 HYSNGHTYYGTGN
-217 SDAYGLNY
+217 SDAYDLNY
-225 DYAEV
+225 DYARD

-270 ADSAAL
+270 ADSTAL

-318 AYTKTKNGVTSDWLD
+318 AYTKTKDGETSDWLD
-333 APEATYDETN
+333 APAATYDETN

-391 TYIVYDS
+391 TDIVYDS

-404 IKTNTAANVSY
+404 IKTNTTANVSY

-534 VNGEVLTAGREVTFS
+534 ANGEVLTAGREVTFS
-549 EPAIDSRY
+549 EPTIDSRY
-557 ELSYEPFTPMMVDG
+557 ELSYESFTPMMVDG

-582 VTATNTLKSQLEIA
+582 ITATNTLKSQVEIA
-596 KVVTSDGGVYPT
+596 KVATSDDGTYPT

-616 TVTTPDSSDV
+616 TVTTPDSSGV
-626 SYAIGDTT
+626 SYAIGDTK
-634 GTLTSGQTTT
+634 GTLTSGQATT
-644 LSLAAGQSILLENL
+644 LSLTAGQSILLENL
-658 PVGTTYKVDEKSSP
+658 PVGTTYTVDEKTSP
-672 AGWTFSSVA
+672 AGWIFSSVA
-681 TGGAGTI
+681 TGGAGTT
-688 SGDAVSGSVDQ
+688 SGDTVSGSVDQ

-719 TGDGD
+719 TGDGG

-731 SPTEL
+731 NPTDL
-736 TAEQFSF
+736 TAGQFSF
-743 TLTALGDAPAPAST
+743 TLTALDGAPAPAST
-757 TATNAADGSVSFGNI
+757 AATNAADGSVSFGNI
-772 TFSKVGTY
+772 TFSEVGTY

-793 YTYDSATYTLVAT
+793 YTYDTHTYTLVAT

-826 SKAITFSNTYAA
+826 SKDITFNNTYSA

-863 ITNAK
+863 ITDAK
-868 GNVVA
+868 GGVVA
-873 TAQNPAAGDGQA
+873 TAQNPAASDGQA
-885 ATLDFGTLNY
+885 ATLDFGTLTY

-915 NTYVYRYTV
+915 NPYVYRYTV

-939 NAFEVTV
+939 NTFEVTV

-1212 GTTIFTNTYGATPAT
+1212 GTT
-1227 LGGDAA
+1227 
-1233 HRVTKKVEGH
+1233 
-1243 DASTGFT
+1243 
-1250 FVLAQSSTDANQ
+1250 
-1262 ASIAAGGSSVTTGA
+1262 
-1276 LADGAEQTLKFG
+1276 
-1288 DVTFSAPGTYNF
+1288 
-1300 TITEQGESGQG
+1300 
-1311 WTYDTT
+1311 
-1317 PRNVAVTVVDNGN
+1317 
-1330 GQLEVSSV
+1330 
-1338 TGNDPVVTNS
+1338 
-1348 YHADS
+1348 
-1353 VTLTVDTAIQVTK
+1353 
-1366 TVTGHD
+1366 
-1372 SSEAFEF
+1372 
-1379 TLTPDFD
+1379 
-1386 LTDSGVTVANN
+1386 
-1397 KATTSGTIADGG
+1397 
-1409 SQTVSFGDITF
+1409 
-1420 TKAGTY
+1420 
-1426 RFHANETQGTA
+1426 
-1437 SGWTYSTAQPDI
+1437 
-1449 VVVVTDNGEGQL
+1449 
-1461 VAAYGDN
+1461 
-1468 SNNPTFENTYA
+1468 
-1479 ASGTATVSATKTLTG
+1479 
-1494 RAMNA
+1494 
-1499 NEFTFNIRDANDNVV
+1499 
-1514 ATAKNPAANDGEA
+1514 
-1527 APLNFRALE
+1527 
-1536 YNSDQLAADVE
+1536 
-1547 NGLATANNDGTYTYR
+1547 
-1562 YTAAEDTAAL
+1562 
-1572 PGGVKAGAKS
+1572 
-1582 FTFTVTVSDNGDGTL
+1582 
-1597 AAIVNYPD
+1597 
-1605 GATELAFTNSYEAST
+1605 
-1620 TTATTLSATKILTGR
+1620 
-1635 DMTEGEFSFTVANI
+1635 
-1649 KGKLVATATNAA
+1649 
-1661 ATDGTA
+1661 
-1667 ASLAFTYGDGSA
+1667 
-1679 SGLTYTLDQV
+1679 
-1689 ESDIKA
+1689 
-1695 GIAEDGPA
+1695 
-1703 DPDKPGRTAIYR
+1703 
-1715 YNVYENTA
+1715 
-1723 NLPAG
+1723 
-1728 VSAVK
+1728 
-1733 DTFSINV
+1733 
-1740 LVVDNGDGT
+1740 
-1749 LSATVN
+1749 
-1755 YPGDGL
+1755 
-1761 AFENSYDATD
+1761 
-1771 AELYINGAKRLMVG
+1771 
-1785 DELAGPGYITGKYQF
+1785 
-1800 TITGGDGA
+1800 
-1808 PMPGET
+1808 
-1814 TVANQ
+1814 
-1819 AGGTVEFG
+1819 
-1827 PISYDKAGT
+1827 
-1836 YTYTITESGHV
+1836 
-1847 NGVTNDADATK
+1847 
-1858 TVTVKVTDEGGH
+1858 
-1870 LVAQKVDS
+1870 
-1878 DGVAVQGPDF
+1878 

-2404 TAEKVLE
+2404 AAEKVLE

-2643 APTFTNTYKAAAVT
+2643 APTFTNTYKAAVVT

-2847 MVRRRG
+2847 VVRRRG

>member
-16 FAALIAFDVTP
+16 FAALIAFGVTP

-489 LDNAVNRPTG
+489 LDNAAVRPSG
-499 DVSLGVLLDRKQFT
+499 DISLGVLLDGKAFT
-513 TVTLNSDNN
+513 TVTLNADNG
-522 YRAQVHVPYGIE
+522 YKTQVHVPYGIE

-582 VTATNTLKSQLEIA
+582 VTANNTLKSQLEIA

-1061 TVKVK
+1061 TVK
-1066 VTDEGGYLVAETVDE
+1066 
-1081 NDNPVEGANFT
+1081 
-1092 FTNSYSATSTTAAIE
+1092 
-1107 VAKNLSV
+1107 
-1114 PSGLTGPGDIAGK
+1114 
-1127 YTFTLAAETA
+1127 
-1137 DAPMPESTTVTSVD
+1137 
-1151 GNGTPASFD
+1151 
-1160 DITFTKPGI
+1160 
-1169 YNYRIT
+1169 
-1175 ESGSVDGV
+1175 
-1183 TNDAEAATGKLVM
+1183 
-1196 VTVVDNGNGTM
+1196 
-1207 TATTS
+1207 
-1212 GTTIFTNTYGATPAT
+1212 
-1227 LGGDAA
+1227 
-1233 HRVTKKVEGH
+1233 
-1243 DASTGFT
+1243 
-1250 FVLAQSSTDANQ
+1250 
-1262 ASIAAGGSSVTTGA
+1262 
-1276 LADGAEQTLKFG
+1276 
-1288 DVTFSAPGTYNF
+1288 
-1300 TITEQGESGQG
+1300 
-1311 WTYDTT
+1311 
-1317 PRNVAVTVVDNGN
+1317 
-1330 GQLEVSSV
+1330 
-1338 TGNDPVVTNS
+1338 
-1348 YHADS
+1348 
-1353 VTLTVDTAIQVTK
+1353 
-1366 TVTGHD
+1366 
-1372 SSEAFEF
+1372 
-1379 TLTPDFD
+1379 
-1386 LTDSGVTVANN
+1386 
-1397 KATTSGTIADGG
+1397 
-1409 SQTVSFGDITF
+1409 
-1420 TKAGTY
+1420 
-1426 RFHANETQGTA
+1426 
-1437 SGWTYSTAQPDI
+1437 
-1449 VVVVTDNGEGQL
+1449 
-1461 VAAYGDN
+1461 
-1468 SNNPTFENTYA
+1468 
-1479 ASGTATVSATKTLTG
+1479 
-1494 RAMNA
+1494 
-1499 NEFTFNIRDANDNVV
+1499 
-1514 ATAKNPAANDGEA
+1514 
-1527 APLNFRALE
+1527 
-1536 YNSDQLAADVE
+1536 
-1547 NGLATANNDGTYTYR
+1547 
-1562 YTAAEDTAAL
+1562 
-1572 PGGVKAGAKS
+1572 
-1582 FTFTVTVSDNGDGTL
+1582 
-1597 AAIVNYPD
+1597 
-1605 GATELAFTNSYEAST
+1605 
-1620 TTATTLSATKILTGR
+1620 
-1635 DMTEGEFSFTVANI
+1635 
-1649 KGKLVATATNAA
+1649 
-1661 ATDGTA
+1661 
-1667 ASLAFTYGDGSA
+1667 
-1679 SGLTYTLDQV
+1679 
-1689 ESDIKA
+1689 
-1695 GIAEDGPA
+1695 
-1703 DPDKPGRTAIYR
+1703 
-1715 YNVYENTA
+1715 
-1723 NLPAG
+1723 
-1728 VSAVK
+1728 
-1733 DTFSINV
+1733 
-1740 LVVDNGDGT
+1740 
-1749 LSATVN
+1749 
-1755 YPGDGL
+1755 
-1761 AFENSYDATD
+1761 
-1771 AELYINGAKRLMVG
+1771 
-1785 DELAGPGYITGKYQF
+1785 
-1800 TITGGDGA
+1800 
-1808 PMPGET
+1808 
-1814 TVANQ
+1814 
-1819 AGGTVEFG
+1819 
-1827 PISYDKAGT
+1827 
-1836 YTYTITESGHV
+1836 
-1847 NGVTNDADATK
+1847 
-1858 TVTVKVTDEGGH
+1858 VKVTDEGGH

-2626 DGTLSVSDP
+2626 DGTLSVSDS

>member
-16 FAALIAFDVTP
+16 FAALIAFGVTP

-489 LDNAVNRPTG
+489 LDNAAVRPSG
-499 DVSLGVLLDRKQFT
+499 DISLGVLLDGKAFT
-513 TVTLNSDNN
+513 TVTLNADNG
-522 YRAQVHVPYGIE
+522 YKTQVHVPYGIE

-939 NAFEVTV
+939 NTFEVTV

-1227 LGGDAA
+1227 LGGDA
-1233 HRVTKKVEGH
+1233 
-1243 DASTGFT
+1243 
-1250 FVLAQSSTDANQ
+1250 
-1262 ASIAAGGSSVTTGA
+1262 
-1276 LADGAEQTLKFG
+1276 
-1288 DVTFSAPGTYNF
+1288 
-1300 TITEQGESGQG
+1300 
-1311 WTYDTT
+1311 
-1317 PRNVAVTVVDNGN
+1317 
-1330 GQLEVSSV
+1330 
-1338 TGNDPVVTNS
+1338 
-1348 YHADS
+1348 
-1353 VTLTVDTAIQVTK
+1353 
-1366 TVTGHD
+1366 
-1372 SSEAFEF
+1372 
-1379 TLTPDFD
+1379 
-1386 LTDSGVTVANN
+1386 
-1397 KATTSGTIADGG
+1397 
-1409 SQTVSFGDITF
+1409 
-1420 TKAGTY
+1420 
-1426 RFHANETQGTA
+1426 
-1437 SGWTYSTAQPDI
+1437 
-1449 VVVVTDNGEGQL
+1449 
-1461 VAAYGDN
+1461 
-1468 SNNPTFENTYA
+1468 
-1479 ASGTATVSATKTLTG
+1479 
-1494 RAMNA
+1494 
-1499 NEFTFNIRDANDNVV
+1499 
-1514 ATAKNPAANDGEA
+1514 
-1527 APLNFRALE
+1527 
-1536 YNSDQLAADVE
+1536 
-1547 NGLATANNDGTYTYR
+1547 
-1562 YTAAEDTAAL
+1562 
-1572 PGGVKAGAKS
+1572 
-1582 FTFTVTVSDNGDGTL
+1582 
-1597 AAIVNYPD
+1597 
-1605 GATELAFTNSYEAST
+1605 
-1620 TTATTLSATKILTGR
+1620 
-1635 DMTEGEFSFTVANI
+1635 
-1649 KGKLVATATNAA
+1649 
-1661 ATDGTA
+1661 
-1667 ASLAFTYGDGSA
+1667 
-1679 SGLTYTLDQV
+1679 
-1689 ESDIKA
+1689 
-1695 GIAEDGPA
+1695 
-1703 DPDKPGRTAIYR
+1703 
-1715 YNVYENTA
+1715 
-1723 NLPAG
+1723 
-1728 VSAVK
+1728 
-1733 DTFSINV
+1733 
-1740 LVVDNGDGT
+1740 
-1749 LSATVN
+1749 
-1755 YPGDGL
+1755 
-1761 AFENSYDATD
+1761 
-1771 AELYINGAKRLMVG
+1771 
-1785 DELAGPGYITGKYQF
+1785 
-1800 TITGGDGA
+1800 
-1808 PMPGET
+1808 
-1814 TVANQ
+1814 
-1819 AGGTVEFG
+1819 
-1827 PISYDKAGT
+1827 
-1836 YTYTITESGHV
+1836 
-1847 NGVTNDADATK
+1847 
-1858 TVTVKVTDEGGH
+1858 
-1870 LVAQKVDS
+1870 
-1878 DGVAVQGPDF
+1878 
-1888 IFTNTYGV
+1888 
-1896 EDKTLSG
+1896 
-1903 DDALRATKVLEGRD
+1903 ALRATKVLEGRD

-2235 VTEVQGSKDGW
+2235 VTEVQGSRDGW

-2767 DGTAADAV
+2767 DGTAANAV

>member
-16 FAALIAFDVTP
+16 FAALIAFGVTP

-489 LDNAVNRPTG
+489 LDNAAVRPSG
-499 DVSLGVLLDRKQFT
+499 DISLGVLLDGKAFT
-513 TVTLNSDNN
+513 TVTLNADNG
-522 YRAQVHVPYGIE
+522 YKTQVHVPYGIE

-939 NAFEVTV
+939 NTFEVTV

-1061 TVKVK
+1061 TVK
-1066 VTDEGGYLVAETVDE
+1066 
-1081 NDNPVEGANFT
+1081 
-1092 FTNSYSATSTTAAIE
+1092 
-1107 VAKNLSV
+1107 
-1114 PSGLTGPGDIAGK
+1114 
-1127 YTFTLAAETA
+1127 
-1137 DAPMPESTTVTSVD
+1137 
-1151 GNGTPASFD
+1151 
-1160 DITFTKPGI
+1160 
-1169 YNYRIT
+1169 
-1175 ESGSVDGV
+1175 
-1183 TNDAEAATGKLVM
+1183 
-1196 VTVVDNGNGTM
+1196 
-1207 TATTS
+1207 
-1212 GTTIFTNTYGATPAT
+1212 
-1227 LGGDAA
+1227 
-1233 HRVTKKVEGH
+1233 
-1243 DASTGFT
+1243 
-1250 FVLAQSSTDANQ
+1250 
-1262 ASIAAGGSSVTTGA
+1262 
-1276 LADGAEQTLKFG
+1276 
-1288 DVTFSAPGTYNF
+1288 
-1300 TITEQGESGQG
+1300 
-1311 WTYDTT
+1311 
-1317 PRNVAVTVVDNGN
+1317 
-1330 GQLEVSSV
+1330 
-1338 TGNDPVVTNS
+1338 
-1348 YHADS
+1348 
-1353 VTLTVDTAIQVTK
+1353 
-1366 TVTGHD
+1366 
-1372 SSEAFEF
+1372 
-1379 TLTPDFD
+1379 
-1386 LTDSGVTVANN
+1386 
-1397 KATTSGTIADGG
+1397 
-1409 SQTVSFGDITF
+1409 
-1420 TKAGTY
+1420 
-1426 RFHANETQGTA
+1426 
-1437 SGWTYSTAQPDI
+1437 
-1449 VVVVTDNGEGQL
+1449 
-1461 VAAYGDN
+1461 
-1468 SNNPTFENTYA
+1468 
-1479 ASGTATVSATKTLTG
+1479 
-1494 RAMNA
+1494 
-1499 NEFTFNIRDANDNVV
+1499 
-1514 ATAKNPAANDGEA
+1514 
-1527 APLNFRALE
+1527 
-1536 YNSDQLAADVE
+1536 
-1547 NGLATANNDGTYTYR
+1547 
-1562 YTAAEDTAAL
+1562 
-1572 PGGVKAGAKS
+1572 
-1582 FTFTVTVSDNGDGTL
+1582 
-1597 AAIVNYPD
+1597 
-1605 GATELAFTNSYEAST
+1605 
-1620 TTATTLSATKILTGR
+1620 
-1635 DMTEGEFSFTVANI
+1635 
-1649 KGKLVATATNAA
+1649 
-1661 ATDGTA
+1661 
-1667 ASLAFTYGDGSA
+1667 
-1679 SGLTYTLDQV
+1679 
-1689 ESDIKA
+1689 
-1695 GIAEDGPA
+1695 
-1703 DPDKPGRTAIYR
+1703 
-1715 YNVYENTA
+1715 
-1723 NLPAG
+1723 
-1728 VSAVK
+1728 
-1733 DTFSINV
+1733 
-1740 LVVDNGDGT
+1740 
-1749 LSATVN
+1749 
-1755 YPGDGL
+1755 
-1761 AFENSYDATD
+1761 
-1771 AELYINGAKRLMVG
+1771 
-1785 DELAGPGYITGKYQF
+1785 
-1800 TITGGDGA
+1800 
-1808 PMPGET
+1808 
-1814 TVANQ
+1814 
-1819 AGGTVEFG
+1819 
-1827 PISYDKAGT
+1827 
-1836 YTYTITESGHV
+1836 
-1847 NGVTNDADATK
+1847 
-1858 TVTVKVTDEGGH
+1858 VKVTDEGGH

-2790 EPEPTP
+2790 
-2796 APEPEPE
+2796 
-2803 PAKDPEPAKEEPK
+2803 AKDPEPAKEEPK

>member
-16 FAALIAFDVTP
+16 FAALIAFGVTP

-489 LDNAVNRPTG
+489 LDNAAVRPSG
-499 DVSLGVLLDRKQFT
+499 DISLGVLLDGKAFT
-513 TVTLNSDNN
+513 TVTLNADNG
-522 YRAQVHVPYGIE
+522 YKTQVHVPYGIE

-1061 TVKVK
+1061 TVK
-1066 VTDEGGYLVAETVDE
+1066 
-1081 NDNPVEGANFT
+1081 
-1092 FTNSYSATSTTAAIE
+1092 
-1107 VAKNLSV
+1107 
-1114 PSGLTGPGDIAGK
+1114 
-1127 YTFTLAAETA
+1127 
-1137 DAPMPESTTVTSVD
+1137 
-1151 GNGTPASFD
+1151 
-1160 DITFTKPGI
+1160 
-1169 YNYRIT
+1169 
-1175 ESGSVDGV
+1175 
-1183 TNDAEAATGKLVM
+1183 
-1196 VTVVDNGNGTM
+1196 
-1207 TATTS
+1207 
-1212 GTTIFTNTYGATPAT
+1212 
-1227 LGGDAA
+1227 
-1233 HRVTKKVEGH
+1233 
-1243 DASTGFT
+1243 
-1250 FVLAQSSTDANQ
+1250 
-1262 ASIAAGGSSVTTGA
+1262 
-1276 LADGAEQTLKFG
+1276 
-1288 DVTFSAPGTYNF
+1288 
-1300 TITEQGESGQG
+1300 
-1311 WTYDTT
+1311 
-1317 PRNVAVTVVDNGN
+1317 
-1330 GQLEVSSV
+1330 
-1338 TGNDPVVTNS
+1338 
-1348 YHADS
+1348 
-1353 VTLTVDTAIQVTK
+1353 
-1366 TVTGHD
+1366 
-1372 SSEAFEF
+1372 
-1379 TLTPDFD
+1379 
-1386 LTDSGVTVANN
+1386 
-1397 KATTSGTIADGG
+1397 
-1409 SQTVSFGDITF
+1409 
-1420 TKAGTY
+1420 
-1426 RFHANETQGTA
+1426 
-1437 SGWTYSTAQPDI
+1437 
-1449 VVVVTDNGEGQL
+1449 
-1461 VAAYGDN
+1461 
-1468 SNNPTFENTYA
+1468 
-1479 ASGTATVSATKTLTG
+1479 
-1494 RAMNA
+1494 
-1499 NEFTFNIRDANDNVV
+1499 
-1514 ATAKNPAANDGEA
+1514 
-1527 APLNFRALE
+1527 
-1536 YNSDQLAADVE
+1536 
-1547 NGLATANNDGTYTYR
+1547 
-1562 YTAAEDTAAL
+1562 
-1572 PGGVKAGAKS
+1572 
-1582 FTFTVTVSDNGDGTL
+1582 
-1597 AAIVNYPD
+1597 
-1605 GATELAFTNSYEAST
+1605 
-1620 TTATTLSATKILTGR
+1620 
-1635 DMTEGEFSFTVANI
+1635 
-1649 KGKLVATATNAA
+1649 
-1661 ATDGTA
+1661 
-1667 ASLAFTYGDGSA
+1667 
-1679 SGLTYTLDQV
+1679 
-1689 ESDIKA
+1689 
-1695 GIAEDGPA
+1695 
-1703 DPDKPGRTAIYR
+1703 
-1715 YNVYENTA
+1715 
-1723 NLPAG
+1723 
-1728 VSAVK
+1728 
-1733 DTFSINV
+1733 
-1740 LVVDNGDGT
+1740 
-1749 LSATVN
+1749 
-1755 YPGDGL
+1755 
-1761 AFENSYDATD
+1761 
-1771 AELYINGAKRLMVG
+1771 
-1785 DELAGPGYITGKYQF
+1785 
-1800 TITGGDGA
+1800 
-1808 PMPGET
+1808 
-1814 TVANQ
+1814 
-1819 AGGTVEFG
+1819 
-1827 PISYDKAGT
+1827 
-1836 YTYTITESGHV
+1836 
-1847 NGVTNDADATK
+1847 
-1858 TVTVKVTDEGGH
+1858 VKVTDEGGH

>member
-16 FAALIAFDVTP
+16 FAALIAFGVTP

-489 LDNAVNRPTG
+489 LDNAAVRPSG
-499 DVSLGVLLDRKQFT
+499 DISLGVLLDGKAFT
-513 TVTLNSDNN
+513 TVTLNADNG
-522 YRAQVHVPYGIE
+522 YKTQVHVPYGIE

-1066 VTDEGGYLVAETVDE
+1066 VTDEGGYLVA
-1081 NDNPVEGANFT
+1081 
-1092 FTNSYSATSTTAAIE
+1092 
-1107 VAKNLSV
+1107 
-1114 PSGLTGPGDIAGK
+1114 
-1127 YTFTLAAETA
+1127 
-1137 DAPMPESTTVTSVD
+1137 
-1151 GNGTPASFD
+1151 
-1160 DITFTKPGI
+1160 
-1169 YNYRIT
+1169 
-1175 ESGSVDGV
+1175 
-1183 TNDAEAATGKLVM
+1183 
-1196 VTVVDNGNGTM
+1196 
-1207 TATTS
+1207 
-1212 GTTIFTNTYGATPAT
+1212 
-1227 LGGDAA
+1227 
-1233 HRVTKKVEGH
+1233 
-1243 DASTGFT
+1243 
-1250 FVLAQSSTDANQ
+1250 
-1262 ASIAAGGSSVTTGA
+1262 
-1276 LADGAEQTLKFG
+1276 
-1288 DVTFSAPGTYNF
+1288 
-1300 TITEQGESGQG
+1300 
-1311 WTYDTT
+1311 
-1317 PRNVAVTVVDNGN
+1317 
-1330 GQLEVSSV
+1330 
-1338 TGNDPVVTNS
+1338 
-1348 YHADS
+1348 
-1353 VTLTVDTAIQVTK
+1353 
-1366 TVTGHD
+1366 
-1372 SSEAFEF
+1372 
-1379 TLTPDFD
+1379 
-1386 LTDSGVTVANN
+1386 
-1397 KATTSGTIADGG
+1397 
-1409 SQTVSFGDITF
+1409 
-1420 TKAGTY
+1420 
-1426 RFHANETQGTA
+1426 
-1437 SGWTYSTAQPDI
+1437 
-1449 VVVVTDNGEGQL
+1449 
-1461 VAAYGDN
+1461 
-1468 SNNPTFENTYA
+1468 
-1479 ASGTATVSATKTLTG
+1479 
-1494 RAMNA
+1494 
-1499 NEFTFNIRDANDNVV
+1499 
-1514 ATAKNPAANDGEA
+1514 
-1527 APLNFRALE
+1527 
-1536 YNSDQLAADVE
+1536 
-1547 NGLATANNDGTYTYR
+1547 
-1562 YTAAEDTAAL
+1562 
-1572 PGGVKAGAKS
+1572 
-1582 FTFTVTVSDNGDGTL
+1582 
-1597 AAIVNYPD
+1597 
-1605 GATELAFTNSYEAST
+1605 
-1620 TTATTLSATKILTGR
+1620 
-1635 DMTEGEFSFTVANI
+1635 
-1649 KGKLVATATNAA
+1649 
-1661 ATDGTA
+1661 
-1667 ASLAFTYGDGSA
+1667 
-1679 SGLTYTLDQV
+1679 
-1689 ESDIKA
+1689 
-1695 GIAEDGPA
+1695 
-1703 DPDKPGRTAIYR
+1703 
-1715 YNVYENTA
+1715 
-1723 NLPAG
+1723 
-1728 VSAVK
+1728 
-1733 DTFSINV
+1733 
-1740 LVVDNGDGT
+1740 
-1749 LSATVN
+1749 
-1755 YPGDGL
+1755 
-1761 AFENSYDATD
+1761 
-1771 AELYINGAKRLMVG
+1771 
-1785 DELAGPGYITGKYQF
+1785 
-1800 TITGGDGA
+1800 
-1808 PMPGET
+1808 
-1814 TVANQ
+1814 
-1819 AGGTVEFG
+1819 
-1827 PISYDKAGT
+1827 
-1836 YTYTITESGHV
+1836 
-1847 NGVTNDADATK
+1847 
-1858 TVTVKVTDEGGH
+1858 
-1870 LVAQKVDS
+1870 QKVDS

-2071 DVLAGQPVQSD
+2071 DVLAGQLVQSD

-2235 VTEVQGSKDGW
+2235 VTEVQGSRDGW